1 MWFGSS
7 KSKVNFHLL
16 LLLLFTIFAG
26 YDKTVL
32 TNFGESMFKKYWKSF
47 VIFWSVV
54 MLGIV
59 GVFVFFWLI
68 SAGKLGFMPTFE
80 ELENPNNR
88 FASEVFFADGPIMNK
103 YFEKENR
110 KYTEYREI
118 PASVVDAL
126 IATEDVR
133 FYEHSGVDVRGLFR
147 VLKGVLTADA
157 SAGGGSTISQQL
169 AKMLFPREPD
179 LNVFEL
185 VVRKFREWVIAVRL
199 EKSYTKE
206 EIMTMYLNKYD
217 FLNLAVGISS
227 AADIYFQTPLDSLKI
242 EQAAMLVGM
251 AKNSS
256 YYNPVRRPELTLNRR
271 NVVLN
276 QMYKYDKITRD
287 EYDSLKML
295 PLGLKFK
302 RVDHKEG
309 LATYFREYLRL
320 YMTANKPKRE
330 NYRNTEQFRLDSAA
344 WETDPLYGW
353 CKKNVKVGGT
363 HYDLYSDGLK
373 IYSTLDSRMQRYA
386 EEAVREH
393 LSQDL
398 QPLFDKER
406 AYKKNSPFS
415 NDMTPDKIE
424 EALMRSVKQSER
436 YRQLVKEGKN
446 QREIRKIFDQKV
458 EMQLFTWNG
467 IRDTVMSP
475 MDSVK
480 HYKSFFRS
488 GFMVMNPRNGYVK
501 AYVGGPDY
509 RYFMYDMVSVGRRQV
524 GSTIKPILYTLA
536 MQEGLG
542 PCDRVPNI
550 PQTFILPTGE
560 PWTARGGTKRKG
572 EMVTLRWGLANSEN
586 NISAWVLKQFTPQ
599 AVAQMA
605 HKMGITSFI
614 DPVPSVFLGT
624 AEISVKEMVAAY
636 SIFANKGVYHAPL
649 IVSRIEDKFGNTL
662 ATFQTES
669 REVITANTAYL
680 MCDLLEGVVNSGTGV
695 RLRYKYKLTNPIGG
709 KTGTTQE
716 HSDGWFMGITPA
728 LVGGVW
734 VGAEDRS
741 IHFQNLANGQGA
753 SMALPIWGKFLQKVY
768 ADAGLNV
775 YTGPFDYPAGL
786 LKRLNCDET
795 VLPAGGTS
803 TDGQANDEED
813 EEFY

>member
-1 MWFGSS
+1 M
-7 KSKVNFHLL
+7 
-16 LLLLFTIFAG
+16 
-26 YDKTVL
+26 D
-32 TNFGESMFKKYWKSF
+32 MFRKYWKIF

-54 MLGIV
+54 LIGII
-59 GVFVFFWLI
+59 GVVVFFWLI

-88 FASEVFFADGPIMNK
+88 FASEVYFADGPIMNK

-118 PASVVDAL
+118 PQSVVDAL

-133 FYEHSGVDVRGLFR
+133 FYDHSGVDVRGLFR
-147 VLKGVLTADA
+147 VLKGLLTANT
-157 SAGGGSTISQQL
+157 SAGGGSTLSQQL
-169 AKMLFPREPD
+169 AKMLFPREAD

-185 VVRKFREWVIAVRL
+185 AIRKFREWVIAVRL

-206 EIMTMYLNKYD
+206 EILTMYLNKYD

-227 AADIYFQTPLDSLKI
+227 AADIYFQVPLDSLKV

-271 NVVLN
+271 NVVLS
-276 QMYKYDKITRD
+276 QMYKYDMLT
-287 EYDSLKML
+287 EAQFDSLKML
-295 PLGLKFK
+295 PLGLNFK
-302 RVDHKEG
+302 RIDHKEG

-320 YMTANKPKRE
+320 FMTANKPLRE
-330 NYRNTEQFRLDSAA
+330 HYNNREQFRQDSVA
-344 WETDPLYGW
+344 WETNPLYGW
-353 CKKNVKVGGT
+353 CKKNVKVDGT
-363 HYDLYSDGLK
+363 NYDLYSDGLK
-373 IYSTLDSRMQRYA
+373 IYATLDSRMQRYA
-386 EEAVREH
+386 EDAVREH

-398 QPLFDKER
+398 QPLFDKE
-406 AYKKNSPFS
+406 KQHKVNSPFS
-415 NDMTPDKIE
+415 NDMTPEKIE
-424 EALMRSVKQSER
+424 GALNRSIKQSER
-436 YRQLVKEGKN
+436 YRQLSKAGMN
-446 QREIRKIFDQKV
+446 YADIRKTFDQPV
-458 EMQLFTWNG
+458 EMQVFTWQG
-467 IRDTVMSP
+467 IRDTTMTP
-475 MDSVK
+475 LDSIK

-488 GFMVMNPRNGYVK
+488 GFMVMDPKSGFIK

-509 RYFMYDMVSVGRRQV
+509 RYFMYDMVSVGKRQV

-542 PCDRVPNI
+542 PCDKVPNI
-550 PQTFILPTGE
+550 PQTFVLPDGTT
-560 PWTARGGTKRKG
+560 WTARGGTKRKG

-605 HKMGITSFI
+605 HKMGINSFI

-636 SIFANKGVYHAPL
+636 SIFANKGVYNTPL
-649 IVSRIEDKFGNTL
+649 PVYRIEDKYGNVL
-662 ATFQTES
+662 EEFRPES
-669 REVITANTAYL
+669 REVITENTAYL
-680 MCDLLEGVVNSGTGV
+680 MSNLLEGVVTGGTGV
-695 RLRYKYKLTNPIGG
+695 RLRYKYKLMNPMGG

-716 HSDGWFMGITPA
+716 HADGWFMGVTPQ

-753 SMALPIWGKFLQKVY
+753 SMALPIWAKFLQKAY
-768 ADAGLNV
+768 ADPKLKLNNA
-775 YTGPFDYPAGL
+775 PFEQPAGIS
-786 LKRLNCDET
+786 KRLDCDET
-795 VLPAGGTS
+795 ITEAEASEINRGI
-803 TDGQANDEED
+803 DEED

>member
-1 MWFGSS
+1 
-7 KSKVNFHLL
+7 
-16 LLLLFTIFAG
+16 
-26 YDKTVL
+26 
-32 TNFGESMFKKYWKSF
+32 MFKKYWKFF

-54 MLGIV
+54 LVGII

-88 FASEVFFADGPIMNK
+88 FASEVYFADGPIMNR

-110 KYTEYREI
+110 KYIEYREI
-118 PASVVDAL
+118 PQSVIDAL

-133 FYEHSGVDVRGLFR
+133 FYDHSGVDVRGLFR
-147 VLKGVLTADA
+147 VAKGLLTANT

-169 AKMLFPREPD
+169 AKMLFPRESD

-185 VVRKFREWVIAVRL
+185 AIRKFREWVIAVRL

-206 EIMTMYLNKYD
+206 EILTMYLNKYD

-227 AADIYFQTPLDSLKI
+227 AADIYFQVPLDSLKV
-242 EQAAMLVGM
+242 EQAAMLIGM

-256 YYNPVRRPELTLNRR
+256 YYNPVRRPEPTLNRR
-271 NVVLN
+271 NVVLS
-276 QMYKYDKITRD
+276 QMYKYDKITR
-287 EYDSLKML
+287 EECDSLKKL
-295 PLGLKFK
+295 PLGLNFK

-320 YMTANKPKRE
+320 FMTANKPDRKR
-330 NYRNTEQFRLDSAA
+330 YRDLSQFRLDSIA
-344 WETDPLYGW
+344 WETNPLYGW
-353 CKKNVKVGGT
+353 CKKNVKVDGS

-373 IYSTLDSRMQRYA
+373 IYTTLDSRMQKYA

-398 QPLFDKER
+398 QPLFDKEKV
-406 AYKKNSPFS
+406 KKLRPPFS
-415 NDMTPDKIE
+415 NDMTPAEIE
-424 EALMRSVKQSER
+424 EVLDRSIRQSER
-436 YRQLVKEGKN
+436 YRVLSKQGMSFD
-446 QREIRKIFDQKV
+446 EIRKTFDQPL
-458 EMQLFTWNG
+458 EMQVFTWSG
-467 IRDTVMSP
+467 IRDTVMTP
-475 MDSVK
+475 LDSIK

-488 GFMVMNPRNGYVK
+488 GFMVMQPQTGYIK

-509 RYFMYDMVSVGRRQV
+509 RYFMYDMVSAGKRQV

-542 PCDRVPNI
+542 PCDKVPNI

-560 PWTARGGTKRKG
+560 PWSARGGTKRQG

-586 NISAWVLKQFTPQ
+586 NISAWVLKQFTPE

-624 AEISVKEMVAAY
+624 AEITVKEMVAAY
-636 SIFANKGVYHAPL
+636 SIFANKGVYNSPL
-649 IVSRIEDKFGNTL
+649 PVCRIEDKYGNVL
-662 ATFQTES
+662 QEFRPES
-669 REVITANTAYL
+669 REVITENTAYL
-680 MCDLLEGVVNSGTGV
+680 MCNLLEGVVTGGTGV
-695 RLRYKYKLTNPIGG
+695 RLRYKYKLMNPMGG
-709 KTGTTQE
+709 KTGTTQK
-716 HSDGWFMGITPA
+716 HADGWFMGVTPD

-753 SMALPIWGKFLQKVY
+753 SMALPIWAKFLLKAY
-768 ADAGLNV
+768 ADPRLKMSDR
-775 YTGPFDYPAGL
+775 PFDRPAGIN
-786 LKRLNCDET
+786 KRLDCDET
-795 VLPAGGTS
+795 ISEAEVKEMNNGIR
-803 TDGQANDEED
+803 ED
-813 EEFY
+813 EEEFY

>member
-1 MWFGSS
+1 
-7 KSKVNFHLL
+7 
-16 LLLLFTIFAG
+16 
-26 YDKTVL
+26 
-32 TNFGESMFKKYWKSF
+32 MFKKYWKFF

-54 MLGIV
+54 LVGII

-88 FASEVFFADGPIMNK
+88 FASEVYFADGPIMNR

-110 KYTEYREI
+110 KYIEYREI
-118 PASVVDAL
+118 PQSVIDAL

-133 FYEHSGVDVRGLFR
+133 FYDHSGVDVRGLFR
-147 VLKGVLTADA
+147 VAKGLLTANT

-169 AKMLFPREPD
+169 AKMLFPRESD

-185 VVRKFREWVIAVRL
+185 AIRKFREWVIAVRL

-206 EIMTMYLNKYD
+206 EILTMYLNKYD

-227 AADIYFQTPLDSLKI
+227 AADIYFQVPLDSLKV
-242 EQAAMLVGM
+242 EQAAMLIGM

-271 NVVLN
+271 NVVLS
-276 QMYKYDKITRD
+276 QMYKYDKITR
-287 EYDSLKML
+287 EECDSLKKL
-295 PLGLKFK
+295 PLGLNFK

-320 YMTANKPKRE
+320 FMTANKPDRKR
-330 NYRNTEQFRLDSAA
+330 YRDLSQFRLDSVA
-344 WETDPLYGW
+344 WKTNPLYGW
-353 CKKNVKVGGT
+353 CKKNVKVDGS

-373 IYSTLDSRMQRYA
+373 IYTTLDSRMQKYA

-398 QPLFDKER
+398 QPLFDKEKV
-406 AYKKNSPFS
+406 KKHRPPFS
-415 NDMTPDKIE
+415 NDMTPAEIE
-424 EALMRSVKQSER
+424 EVLDRSIRQSER
-436 YRQLVKEGKN
+436 YRVLSKQGMSFD
-446 QREIRKIFDQKV
+446 EIRKTFDQPLK
-458 EMQLFTWNG
+458 MQVFTWNG
-467 IRDTVMSP
+467 IRDTVMTP
-475 MDSVK
+475 LDSIK

-488 GFMVMNPRNGYVK
+488 GFMVMQPQTGYIK

-509 RYFMYDMVSVGRRQV
+509 RYFMYDMVSAGKRQV

-542 PCDRVPNI
+542 PCDKVPNI

-560 PWTARGGTKRKG
+560 PWSARGGTKRQG

-586 NISAWVLKQFTPQ
+586 NISAWVLKQFTPE

-624 AEISVKEMVAAY
+624 AEITVKEMVAAY
-636 SIFANKGVYHAPL
+636 SIFANKGVYNSPL
-649 IVSRIEDKFGNTL
+649 PVYRIEDKYGNVL
-662 ATFQTES
+662 QEFRPES
-669 REVITANTAYL
+669 REVITENTAYL
-680 MCDLLEGVVNSGTGV
+680 MCNLLEGVVTGGAGV
-695 RLRYKYKLTNPIGG
+695 RLRYKYKLMNPMGG
-709 KTGTTQE
+709 KTGTTQK
-716 HSDGWFMGITPA
+716 HADGWFMGVTPD

-753 SMALPIWGKFLQKVY
+753 SMALPIWAKFLLKAY
-768 ADAGLNV
+768 ADPRLKMSDR
-775 YTGPFDYPAGL
+775 PFDRPAGIN
-786 LKRLNCDET
+786 KRLDCDET
-795 VLPAGGTS
+795 ISEAEVKEMNNGIR
-803 TDGQANDEED
+803 ED
-813 EEFY
+813 EEEFY

>member
-1 MWFGSS
+1 
-7 KSKVNFHLL
+7 
-16 LLLLFTIFAG
+16 
-26 YDKTVL
+26 
-32 TNFGESMFKKYWKSF
+32 MFKKYWKFF

-54 MLGIV
+54 LVGII

-88 FASEVFFADGPIMNK
+88 FASEVYFADGPIMNR

-110 KYTEYREI
+110 KYIEYREI
-118 PASVVDAL
+118 PQSVIDAL

-133 FYEHSGVDVRGLFR
+133 FYDHSGVDVRGLFR
-147 VLKGVLTADA
+147 VAKGLLTANT

-169 AKMLFPREPD
+169 AKMLFPRESD

-185 VVRKFREWVIAVRL
+185 AIRKFREWVIAVRL

-206 EIMTMYLNKYD
+206 EILTMYLNKYD

-227 AADIYFQTPLDSLKI
+227 AADIYFQVPLDSLKV
-242 EQAAMLVGM
+242 EQAAMLIGM

-271 NVVLN
+271 NVVLS
-276 QMYKYDKITRD
+276 QMYKYDKITR
-287 EYDSLKML
+287 EECDSLKKL
-295 PLGLKFK
+295 PLGLNFK

-320 YMTANKPKRE
+320 FMTANKPDRKR
-330 NYRNTEQFRLDSAA
+330 YRDLSQFRLDSVA
-344 WETDPLYGW
+344 WETNPLYGW
-353 CKKNVKVGGT
+353 CKKNVKVDGS

-373 IYSTLDSRMQRYA
+373 IYTTLDSRMQKYA

-398 QPLFDKER
+398 QPLFDKEKV
-406 AYKKNSPFS
+406 KKLRPPFS
-415 NDMTPDKIE
+415 NDMTPAEIE
-424 EALMRSVKQSER
+424 EMLDRSIRQSER
-436 YRQLVKEGKN
+436 YRVLSKQGMSFD
-446 QREIRKIFDQKV
+446 EIRKTFDQPLK
-458 EMQLFTWNG
+458 MQVFTWNG
-467 IRDTVMSP
+467 IRDTVMTP
-475 MDSVK
+475 LDSIK

-488 GFMVMNPRNGYVK
+488 GFMVMQPQTGYIK

-509 RYFMYDMVSVGRRQV
+509 RYFMYDMVSAGKRQV

-542 PCDRVPNI
+542 PCDKVPNI

-560 PWTARGGTKRKG
+560 PWSARGGTKRQG

-586 NISAWVLKQFTPQ
+586 NISAWVLKQFTPE

-624 AEISVKEMVAAY
+624 AEITVKEMVAAY
-636 SIFANKGVYHAPL
+636 SIFANKGVYNSPL
-649 IVSRIEDKFGNTL
+649 PVYRIEDKYGNVL
-662 ATFQTES
+662 QEFRPES
-669 REVITANTAYL
+669 REVITENTAYL
-680 MCDLLEGVVNSGTGV
+680 MCNLLEGVVTGGTGV
-695 RLRYKYKLTNPIGG
+695 RLRYKYKLMNPMGG
-709 KTGTTQE
+709 KTGTTQK
-716 HSDGWFMGITPA
+716 HADGWFMGVTPD

-753 SMALPIWGKFLQKVY
+753 SMALPIWAKFLLKAY
-768 ADAGLNV
+768 ADPRLKMSDR
-775 YTGPFDYPAGL
+775 PFDRPAGIN
-786 LKRLNCDET
+786 KRLDCDET
-795 VLPAGGTS
+795 ISEAEVKEMNNGIR
-803 TDGQANDEED
+803 ED
-813 EEFY
+813 EEEFY

>member
-1 MWFGSS
+1 
-7 KSKVNFHLL
+7 
-16 LLLLFTIFAG
+16 
-26 YDKTVL
+26 
-32 TNFGESMFKKYWKSF
+32 MFKKYWKFF

-54 MLGIV
+54 LVGII

-88 FASEVFFADGPIMNK
+88 FASEVYFADGPIMNR

-110 KYTEYREI
+110 KYIEYREI
-118 PASVVDAL
+118 PQSVIDAL

-133 FYEHSGVDVRGLFR
+133 FYDHSGVDVRGLFR
-147 VLKGVLTADA
+147 VAKGLLTANT

-169 AKMLFPREPD
+169 AKMLFPRESD

-185 VVRKFREWVIAVRL
+185 AIRKFREWVIAVRL

-206 EIMTMYLNKYD
+206 EILTMYLNKYD

-227 AADIYFQTPLDSLKI
+227 AADIYFQVPLDSLKV
-242 EQAAMLVGM
+242 EQAAMLIGM

-271 NVVLN
+271 NVVLS
-276 QMYKYDKITRD
+276 QMYKYDKITR
-287 EYDSLKML
+287 EECDSLKKL
-295 PLGLKFK
+295 PLGLNFK

-320 YMTANKPKRE
+320 FMTANKPDRKR
-330 NYRNTEQFRLDSAA
+330 YRDLSQFRLDSIV
-344 WETDPLYGW
+344 WETNPLYGW
-353 CKKNVKVGGT
+353 CKKNVKVDGS

-373 IYSTLDSRMQRYA
+373 IYTTLDSRMQKYA

-398 QPLFDKER
+398 QPLFDKEKV
-406 AYKKNSPFS
+406 KKLRPPFS
-415 NDMTPDKIE
+415 NDMTPAEIE
-424 EALMRSVKQSER
+424 EVLDRSIRQSER
-436 YRQLVKEGKN
+436 YRVLSKQGMSFD
-446 QREIRKIFDQKV
+446 EIRKTFDQPL
-458 EMQLFTWNG
+458 EMQVFTWSG
-467 IRDTVMSP
+467 IRDTVMTP
-475 MDSVK
+475 LDSIK

-488 GFMVMNPRNGYVK
+488 GFMVMQPQTGYIK

-509 RYFMYDMVSVGRRQV
+509 RYFMYDMVSAGKRQV

-542 PCDRVPNI
+542 PCDKVPNI

-560 PWTARGGTKRKG
+560 PWSARGGTKRQG

-586 NISAWVLKQFTPQ
+586 NISAWVLKQFTPE

-624 AEISVKEMVAAY
+624 AEITVKEMVAAY
-636 SIFANKGVYHAPL
+636 SIFANKGVYNSPL
-649 IVSRIEDKFGNTL
+649 PVYRIEDKYGNVL
-662 ATFQTES
+662 QEFRPES
-669 REVITANTAYL
+669 REVITENTAYL
-680 MCDLLEGVVNSGTGV
+680 MCNLLEGVVTGGTGV
-695 RLRYKYKLTNPIGG
+695 RLRYKYKLMNPMGG
-709 KTGTTQE
+709 KTGTTQK
-716 HSDGWFMGITPA
+716 HADGWFMGVTPD

-753 SMALPIWGKFLQKVY
+753 SMALPIWAKFLLKVY
-768 ADAGLNV
+768 ADPRLKMSDR
-775 YTGPFDYPAGL
+775 PFDRPAGIN
-786 LKRLNCDET
+786 KRLDCDET
-795 VLPAGGTS
+795 ISEAEVKEMNNGIR
-803 TDGQANDEED
+803 ED
-813 EEFY
+813 EEEFY

>member
-1 MWFGSS
+1 
-7 KSKVNFHLL
+7 
-16 LLLLFTIFAG
+16 
-26 YDKTVL
+26 
-32 TNFGESMFKKYWKSF
+32 MFKKYWKFF

-54 MLGIV
+54 LVGII

-88 FASEVFFADGPIMNK
+88 FASEVYFADGPIMNR

-110 KYTEYREI
+110 KYIEYREI
-118 PASVVDAL
+118 PQSVIDAL

-133 FYEHSGVDVRGLFR
+133 FYDHSGVDVRGLFR
-147 VLKGVLTADA
+147 VAKGLLTANT

-169 AKMLFPREPD
+169 AKMLFPRESD

-185 VVRKFREWVIAVRL
+185 AIRKFREWVIAVRL

-206 EIMTMYLNKYD
+206 EILTMYLNKYD

-227 AADIYFQTPLDSLKI
+227 AADIYFQVPLDSLKV
-242 EQAAMLVGM
+242 EQAAMLIGM

-271 NVVLN
+271 NVVLS
-276 QMYKYDKITRD
+276 QMYKYDKITR
-287 EYDSLKML
+287 EECDSLKKL
-295 PLGLKFK
+295 PLGLNFK

-320 YMTANKPKRE
+320 FMTANKPDRKR
-330 NYRNTEQFRLDSAA
+330 YRDLSQFRLDSVA
-344 WETDPLYGW
+344 WETNPLYGW
-353 CKKNVKVGGT
+353 CKKNVKVDGS

-373 IYSTLDSRMQRYA
+373 IYTTLDSRMQKYA

-393 LSQDL
+393 LSRDL
-398 QPLFDKER
+398 QPLFDKEKV
-406 AYKKNSPFS
+406 KKHRPPFS
-415 NDMTPDKIE
+415 NDMTPAEIE
-424 EALMRSVKQSER
+424 EVLDRSIRQSER
-436 YRQLVKEGKN
+436 YRVLSKQGMSFD
-446 QREIRKIFDQKV
+446 EIRKTFDQPL
-458 EMQLFTWNG
+458 EMQVFTWNG
-467 IRDTVMSP
+467 IRDTVMTP
-475 MDSVK
+475 LDSIK

-488 GFMVMNPRNGYVK
+488 GFMVMQPQTGYIK

-509 RYFMYDMVSVGRRQV
+509 RYFMYDMVSAGKRQV

-542 PCDRVPNI
+542 PCDKVPNI

-560 PWTARGGTKRKG
+560 PWSARGGTKRQG

-586 NISAWVLKQFTPQ
+586 NISAWVLKQFTPE

-624 AEISVKEMVAAY
+624 AEITVKEMVAAY
-636 SIFANKGVYHAPL
+636 SIFANKGVYNSPL
-649 IVSRIEDKFGNTL
+649 PVYRIEDKYGNVL
-662 ATFQTES
+662 QEFRPES
-669 REVITANTAYL
+669 REVITENTAYL
-680 MCDLLEGVVNSGTGV
+680 MCNLLEGVVTGGTGV
-695 RLRYKYKLTNPIGG
+695 RLRYKYKLMNPMGG
-709 KTGTTQE
+709 KTGTTQK
-716 HSDGWFMGITPA
+716 HADGWFMGVTPD

-753 SMALPIWGKFLQKVY
+753 SMALPIWAKFLLKVY
-768 ADAGLNV
+768 ADPRLKMSDR
-775 YTGPFDYPAGL
+775 PFDRPAGIN
-786 LKRLNCDET
+786 KRLDCDET
-795 VLPAGGTS
+795 ISEAEVKEMNNGIR
-803 TDGQANDEED
+803 ED
-813 EEFY
+813 EEEFY

>member
-1 MWFGSS
+1 
-7 KSKVNFHLL
+7 
-16 LLLLFTIFAG
+16 
-26 YDKTVL
+26 
-32 TNFGESMFKKYWKSF
+32 MFKKYWKFF

-54 MLGIV
+54 LVGII

-88 FASEVFFADGPIMNK
+88 FASEVYFADGPIMNR

-110 KYTEYREI
+110 KYIEYREI
-118 PASVVDAL
+118 PQSVIDAL

-133 FYEHSGVDVRGLFR
+133 FYDHSGVDVRGLFR
-147 VLKGVLTADA
+147 VAKGLLTANT

-169 AKMLFPREPD
+169 AKMLFPRESD

-185 VVRKFREWVIAVRL
+185 AIRKFREWVIAVRL

-206 EIMTMYLNKYD
+206 EILTMYLNKYD

-227 AADIYFQTPLDSLKI
+227 AADIYFQVPLDSLKV
-242 EQAAMLVGM
+242 EQAAMLIGM

-271 NVVLN
+271 NVVLS
-276 QMYKYDKITRD
+276 QMYKYDKITR
-287 EYDSLKML
+287 EECDSLKKL
-295 PLGLKFK
+295 PLGLNFK

-320 YMTANKPKRE
+320 FMTANKPDRKR
-330 NYRNTEQFRLDSAA
+330 YRDLSQFRLDSVA
-344 WETDPLYGW
+344 WKTNPLYGW
-353 CKKNVKVGGT
+353 CKKNVKVDGS

-373 IYSTLDSRMQRYA
+373 IYTTLDSRMQKYA

-393 LSQDL
+393 LSRDL
-398 QPLFDKER
+398 QPLFDKEKV
-406 AYKKNSPFS
+406 KKHRPPFS
-415 NDMTPDKIE
+415 NDMTPAEIE
-424 EALMRSVKQSER
+424 EVLDRSIRQSER
-436 YRQLVKEGKN
+436 YRVLSKQGMSFD
-446 QREIRKIFDQKV
+446 EIRKTFDQPLK
-458 EMQLFTWNG
+458 MQVFTWNG
-467 IRDTVMSP
+467 IRDTVMTP
-475 MDSVK
+475 LDSIK

-488 GFMVMNPRNGYVK
+488 GFMVMQPQTGYIK

-509 RYFMYDMVSVGRRQV
+509 RYFMYDMVSAGKRQV

-542 PCDRVPNI
+542 PCDKVPNI

-560 PWTARGGTKRKG
+560 PWSARGGTKRQG

-586 NISAWVLKQFTPQ
+586 NISAWVLKQFTPE

-624 AEISVKEMVAAY
+624 AEITVKEMVAAY
-636 SIFANKGVYHAPL
+636 SIFANKGVYNSPL
-649 IVSRIEDKFGNTL
+649 PVYRIEDKYGNVL
-662 ATFQTES
+662 QEFRPES
-669 REVITANTAYL
+669 REVITENTAYL
-680 MCDLLEGVVNSGTGV
+680 MCNLLEGVVTGGTGV
-695 RLRYKYKLTNPIGG
+695 RLRYKYKLMNPMGG
-709 KTGTTQE
+709 KTGTTQK
-716 HSDGWFMGITPA
+716 HADGWFMGVTPD

-753 SMALPIWGKFLQKVY
+753 SMALPIWAKFLLKAY
-768 ADAGLNV
+768 ADPRLKMSDR
-775 YTGPFDYPAGL
+775 PFDRPAGIN
-786 LKRLNCDET
+786 KRLDCDET
-795 VLPAGGTS
+795 ISEAEVKEMNNGIR
-803 TDGQANDEED
+803 ED
-813 EEFY
+813 EEEFY

>member
-1 MWFGSS
+1 
-7 KSKVNFHLL
+7 
-16 LLLLFTIFAG
+16 
-26 YDKTVL
+26 
-32 TNFGESMFKKYWKSF
+32 MFKKYWKFF

-54 MLGIV
+54 LVGII

-88 FASEVFFADGPIMNK
+88 FASEVYFADGPIMNR

-110 KYTEYREI
+110 KYIEYREI
-118 PASVVDAL
+118 PQSVIDAL

-133 FYEHSGVDVRGLFR
+133 FYDHSGVDVRGLFR
-147 VLKGVLTADA
+147 VAKGLLTANP

-169 AKMLFPREPD
+169 AKMLFPRESD

-185 VVRKFREWVIAVRL
+185 AIRKFREWVIAVRL

-206 EIMTMYLNKYD
+206 EILTMYLNKYD

-227 AADIYFQTPLDSLKI
+227 AADIYFQVPLDSLKV
-242 EQAAMLVGM
+242 EQAAMLIGM

-271 NVVLN
+271 NVVLS
-276 QMYKYDKITRD
+276 QMYKYDKITR
-287 EYDSLKML
+287 EECDSLKKL
-295 PLGLKFK
+295 PLGLNFK

-320 YMTANKPKRE
+320 FMTANKPDRKR
-330 NYRNTEQFRLDSAA
+330 YRDLSQFRLDSIA
-344 WETDPLYGW
+344 WETNPLYGW
-353 CKKNVKVGGT
+353 CKKNVKVDGS

-373 IYSTLDSRMQRYA
+373 IYTTLDSRMQKYA

-398 QPLFDKER
+398 QPLFDKEKV
-406 AYKKNSPFS
+406 KKLRPPFS
-415 NDMTPDKIE
+415 NDMTPAEIE
-424 EALMRSVKQSER
+424 EVLDRSIRQSER
-436 YRQLVKEGKN
+436 YRVLSKQGMSFD
-446 QREIRKIFDQKV
+446 EIRKTFDQPL
-458 EMQLFTWNG
+458 EMQVFTWSG
-467 IRDTVMSP
+467 IRDTVMTP
-475 MDSVK
+475 LDSIK

-488 GFMVMNPRNGYVK
+488 GFMVMQPQTGYIK

-509 RYFMYDMVSVGRRQV
+509 RYFMYDMVSAGKRQV

-542 PCDRVPNI
+542 PCDKVPNI
-550 PQTFILPTGE
+550 PQTLILPTGE
-560 PWTARGGTKRKG
+560 PWSARGGTKRQG

-586 NISAWVLKQFTPQ
+586 NISAWVLKQFTPE

-624 AEISVKEMVAAY
+624 AEITVKEMVAAY
-636 SIFANKGVYHAPL
+636 SIFANKGVYNSPL
-649 IVSRIEDKFGNTL
+649 PVYRIEDKYGNVL
-662 ATFQTES
+662 QEFRPES
-669 REVITANTAYL
+669 REVITENTAYL
-680 MCDLLEGVVNSGTGV
+680 MCNLLEGVVTGGTGV
-695 RLRYKYKLTNPIGG
+695 RLRYKYKLMNPMGG
-709 KTGTTQE
+709 KTGTTQK
-716 HSDGWFMGITPA
+716 HADGWFMGVTPD

-753 SMALPIWGKFLQKVY
+753 SMALPIWAKFLLKAY
-768 ADAGLNV
+768 ADPRLKMSDR
-775 YTGPFDYPAGL
+775 PFDRPAGIN
-786 LKRLNCDET
+786 KRLDCDET
-795 VLPAGGTS
+795 ISEAEVKEMNNGIR
-803 TDGQANDEED
+803 ED
-813 EEFY
+813 EEEFY

>member
-1 MWFGSS
+1 
-7 KSKVNFHLL
+7 
-16 LLLLFTIFAG
+16 
-26 YDKTVL
+26 
-32 TNFGESMFKKYWKSF
+32 MFKKYWKFF

-54 MLGIV
+54 LVGII

-88 FASEVFFADGPIMNK
+88 FASEVYFADGPIMNR

-110 KYTEYREI
+110 KYIEYREI
-118 PASVVDAL
+118 PQSVIDAL

-133 FYEHSGVDVRGLFR
+133 FYDHSGVDVRGLFR
-147 VLKGVLTADA
+147 VAKGLLTANT

-169 AKMLFPREPD
+169 AKMLFPRESD

-185 VVRKFREWVIAVRL
+185 AIRKFREWVIAVRL

-206 EIMTMYLNKYD
+206 EILTMYLNKYD

-227 AADIYFQTPLDSLKI
+227 AADIYFQVPLDSLKV
-242 EQAAMLVGM
+242 EQAAMLIGM

-271 NVVLN
+271 NVVLS
-276 QMYKYDKITRD
+276 QMYKYDKITR
-287 EYDSLKML
+287 EECDSLKKL
-295 PLGLKFK
+295 PLGLNFK

-320 YMTANKPKRE
+320 FMTANKPDRKR
-330 NYRNTEQFRLDSAA
+330 YRDLSQFRLDSIA
-344 WETDPLYGW
+344 WETNPLYGW
-353 CKKNVKVGGT
+353 CKKNVKVDGS

-373 IYSTLDSRMQRYA
+373 IYTTLDSRMQKYA

-398 QPLFDKER
+398 QPLFDKEKV
-406 AYKKNSPFS
+406 KKLRPPFS
-415 NDMTPDKIE
+415 NDMTPAEIE
-424 EALMRSVKQSER
+424 EVLDRSIRQSER
-436 YRQLVKEGKN
+436 YRVLSKQGMSFK
-446 QREIRKIFDQKV
+446 EIRKTFDQPLK
-458 EMQLFTWNG
+458 MQVFTWNG
-467 IRDTVMSP
+467 IRDTVMTP
-475 MDSVK
+475 LDSIK
-480 HYKSFFRS
+480 HYKSFSRA
-488 GFMVMNPRNGYVK
+488 GFMVMEPQTGHIK

-509 RYFMYDMVSVGRRQV
+509 RYFMYDMVSAGKRQV

-542 PCDRVPNI
+542 PCDKVPNI

-560 PWTARGGTKRKG
+560 PWSARGGTKRQG

-586 NISAWVLKQFTPQ
+586 NISAWVLKQFTPE

-624 AEISVKEMVAAY
+624 AEITVKEMVAAY
-636 SIFANKGVYHAPL
+636 SIFANKGVYNSPL
-649 IVSRIEDKFGNTL
+649 PVYRIEDKYGNVL
-662 ATFQTES
+662 QEFRPES
-669 REVITANTAYL
+669 REVITENTAYL
-680 MCDLLEGVVNSGTGV
+680 MCNLLEGVVTGGTGV
-695 RLRYKYKLTNPIGG
+695 RLRYKYKLMNPMGG
-709 KTGTTQE
+709 KTGTTQK
-716 HSDGWFMGITPA
+716 HADGWFMGVTPD

-753 SMALPIWGKFLQKVY
+753 SMALPIWAKFLLKAY
-768 ADAGLNV
+768 ADPRLKMSDR
-775 YTGPFDYPAGL
+775 PFDRPAGIN
-786 LKRLNCDET
+786 KRLDCDET
-795 VLPAGGTS
+795 ISEAEVKEMNNGIR
-803 TDGQANDEED
+803 ED
-813 EEFY
+813 EEEFY

>member
-1 MWFGSS
+1 
-7 KSKVNFHLL
+7 
-16 LLLLFTIFAG
+16 
-26 YDKTVL
+26 
-32 TNFGESMFKKYWKSF
+32 MFKKYWKFF

-54 MLGIV
+54 LVGII

-88 FASEVFFADGPIMNK
+88 FASEVYFADGPIMNR

-110 KYTEYREI
+110 KYIEYREI
-118 PASVVDAL
+118 PQSVIDAL

-133 FYEHSGVDVRGLFR
+133 FYDHSGVDVRGLFR
-147 VLKGVLTADA
+147 VAKGLLTANT

-169 AKMLFPREPD
+169 AKMLFPRESD

-185 VVRKFREWVIAVRL
+185 VIRKFREWVIAVRL

-206 EIMTMYLNKYD
+206 EILTMYLNKYD

-227 AADIYFQTPLDSLKI
+227 AADIYFQVPLDSLKV

-271 NVVLN
+271 NVVLS
-276 QMYKYDKITRD
+276 QMYKYDKITR
-287 EYDSLKML
+287 EECDSLKQL
-295 PLGLKFK
+295 PLGLNFK

-320 YMTANKPKRE
+320 FMTANKPDRKR
-330 NYRNTEQFRLDSAA
+330 YRDLSQFRLDSIA
-344 WETDPLYGW
+344 WETNPLYGW
-353 CKKNVKVGGT
+353 CKKNVKVDGS

-373 IYSTLDSRMQRYA
+373 IYTTLDSRMQKYA

-398 QPLFDKER
+398 QPLFDKEKV
-406 AYKKNSPFS
+406 KKLRPPFS
-415 NDMTPDKIE
+415 NDMTPAEIE
-424 EALMRSVKQSER
+424 EVLNRSIRQSER
-436 YRQLVKEGKN
+436 YRVLSKQGMSFK
-446 QREIRKIFDQKV
+446 EIRKTFDQPLK
-458 EMQLFTWNG
+458 MQVFTWNG
-467 IRDTVMSP
+467 IRDTVMTP
-475 MDSVK
+475 LDSIK

-488 GFMVMNPRNGYVK
+488 GFMVMQPQTGYIK

-509 RYFMYDMVSVGRRQV
+509 RYFMYDMVSAGKRQV

-542 PCDRVPNI
+542 PCDKVPNI

-560 PWTARGGTKRKG
+560 PWSARGGTKRQG

-586 NISAWVLKQFTPQ
+586 NISAWVLKQFTPE

-624 AEISVKEMVAAY
+624 AEITVKEMVAAY
-636 SIFANKGVYHAPL
+636 SIFANKGVYNSPL
-649 IVSRIEDKFGNTL
+649 PVYRIEDKYGNVL
-662 ATFQTES
+662 QEFRPES
-669 REVITANTAYL
+669 REVITENTAYL
-680 MCDLLEGVVNSGTGV
+680 MCNLLEGVVTGGTGV
-695 RLRYKYKLTNPIGG
+695 RLRYKYKLMNPMGG
-709 KTGTTQE
+709 KTGTTQK
-716 HSDGWFMGITPA
+716 HADGWFMGVTPD

-753 SMALPIWGKFLQKVY
+753 SMALPIWAKFLLKAY
-768 ADAGLNV
+768 ADPRLKMSDR
-775 YTGPFDYPAGL
+775 PFDRPAGIN
-786 LKRLNCDET
+786 KRLDCDET
-795 VLPAGGTS
+795 ISEAEVKEINNGIR
-803 TDGQANDEED
+803 ED
-813 EEFY
+813 EEEFY

>member
-1 MWFGSS
+1 
-7 KSKVNFHLL
+7 
-16 LLLLFTIFAG
+16 
-26 YDKTVL
+26 
-32 TNFGESMFKKYWKSF
+32 MFKKYWKFF

-54 MLGIV
+54 LVGII

-88 FASEVFFADGPIMNK
+88 FASEVYFADGPIMNR

-110 KYTEYREI
+110 KYIEYREI
-118 PASVVDAL
+118 PQSVIDAL

-133 FYEHSGVDVRGLFR
+133 FYDHSGVDVRGLFR
-147 VLKGVLTADA
+147 VAKGLLTANT

-169 AKMLFPREPD
+169 AKMLFPRESD

-185 VVRKFREWVIAVRL
+185 AIRKFREWVIAVRL

-206 EIMTMYLNKYD
+206 EILTMYLNKYD

-227 AADIYFQTPLDSLKI
+227 AADIYFQVPLDSLKV
-242 EQAAMLVGM
+242 EQAAMLIGM

-271 NVVLN
+271 NVVLS
-276 QMYKYDKITRD
+276 QMYKYDKITR
-287 EYDSLKML
+287 EECDSLKKL
-295 PLGLKFK
+295 PLGLNFK

-320 YMTANKPKRE
+320 FMTANKPDRKR
-330 NYRNTEQFRLDSAA
+330 YRDLSQFRLDSVA
-344 WETDPLYGW
+344 WKTNPLYGW
-353 CKKNVKVGGT
+353 CKKNVKVDGS

-373 IYSTLDSRMQRYA
+373 IYTTLDSRMQKYA

-398 QPLFDKER
+398 QPLFDKEKV
-406 AYKKNSPFS
+406 KKLRPPFS
-415 NDMTPDKIE
+415 NDMTPAEIE
-424 EALMRSVKQSER
+424 EVLDRSIRQSER
-436 YRQLVKEGKN
+436 YRVLSKQGMSFD
-446 QREIRKIFDQKV
+446 EIRKTFDQPL
-458 EMQLFTWNG
+458 EMQVFTWSG
-467 IRDTVMSP
+467 IRDTVMTP
-475 MDSVK
+475 LDSIK

-488 GFMVMNPRNGYVK
+488 GFMVMQPQTGYIK

-509 RYFMYDMVSVGRRQV
+509 RYFMYDMVSAGKRQV

-542 PCDRVPNI
+542 PCDKVPNI

-560 PWTARGGTKRKG
+560 PWSARGGTKRQG

-586 NISAWVLKQFTPQ
+586 NISAWVLKQFTPE

-624 AEISVKEMVAAY
+624 AEITVKEMVAAY
-636 SIFANKGVYHAPL
+636 SIFANKGVYNSPL
-649 IVSRIEDKFGNTL
+649 PVYRIEDKYGNVL
-662 ATFQTES
+662 QEFRPES
-669 REVITANTAYL
+669 REVITENTAYL
-680 MCDLLEGVVNSGTGV
+680 MCNLLEGVVTGGTGV
-695 RLRYKYKLTNPIGG
+695 RLRYKYKLMNPMGG
-709 KTGTTQE
+709 KTGTTQK
-716 HSDGWFMGITPA
+716 HADGWFMGVTPD

-753 SMALPIWGKFLQKVY
+753 SMALPIWAKFLLKVY
-768 ADAGLNV
+768 ADPRLKMSDR
-775 YTGPFDYPAGL
+775 PFDRPAGIN
-786 LKRLNCDET
+786 KRLDCDET
-795 VLPAGGTS
+795 ISEAEVKEMNNGIR
-803 TDGQANDEED
+803 ED
-813 EEFY
+813 EEEFY

>member
-1 MWFGSS
+1 
-7 KSKVNFHLL
+7 
-16 LLLLFTIFAG
+16 
-26 YDKTVL
+26 
-32 TNFGESMFKKYWKSF
+32 MFKKYWKFF

-54 MLGIV
+54 LVGII

-88 FASEVFFADGPIMNK
+88 FASEVYFADGPIMNR

-110 KYTEYREI
+110 KYIEYREI
-118 PASVVDAL
+118 PQSVIDAL

-133 FYEHSGVDVRGLFR
+133 FYDHSGVDVRGLFR
-147 VLKGVLTADA
+147 VAKGLLTANT

-169 AKMLFPREPD
+169 AKMLFPRESD

-185 VVRKFREWVIAVRL
+185 AIRKFREWVIAVRL

-206 EIMTMYLNKYD
+206 EILTMYLNKYD

-227 AADIYFQTPLDSLKI
+227 AADIYFQVPLDSLKV
-242 EQAAMLVGM
+242 EQAAMLIGM

-271 NVVLN
+271 NVVLS
-276 QMYKYDKITRD
+276 QMYKYDKITR
-287 EYDSLKML
+287 EECDSLKKL
-295 PLGLKFK
+295 PLGLNFK

-320 YMTANKPKRE
+320 FMTANKPDRKR
-330 NYRNTEQFRLDSAA
+330 YRDLSQFRLDSVA
-344 WETDPLYGW
+344 WKTNPLYGW
-353 CKKNVKVGGT
+353 CKKNVKVDGS

-373 IYSTLDSRMQRYA
+373 IYTTLDSRMQKYA

-398 QPLFDKER
+398 QPLFDKEKV
-406 AYKKNSPFS
+406 KKHRPPFS
-415 NDMTPDKIE
+415 NDMTPTEIE
-424 EALMRSVKQSER
+424 EVLDRSIRQSER
-436 YRQLVKEGKN
+436 YRVLSKQGMSFD
-446 QREIRKIFDQKV
+446 EIRKTFDQPL
-458 EMQLFTWNG
+458 EMQVFTWSG
-467 IRDTVMSP
+467 IRDTVMTP
-475 MDSVK
+475 LDSIK

-488 GFMVMNPRNGYVK
+488 GFMVMQPQTGYIK

-509 RYFMYDMVSVGRRQV
+509 RYFMYDMVSAGKRQV

-542 PCDRVPNI
+542 PCDKVPNI

-560 PWTARGGTKRKG
+560 PWSARGGTKRQG

-586 NISAWVLKQFTPQ
+586 NISAWVLKQFTPE

-624 AEISVKEMVAAY
+624 AEITVKEMVAAY
-636 SIFANKGVYHAPL
+636 SIFANKGVYNSPL
-649 IVSRIEDKFGNTL
+649 PVYRIEDKYGNVL
-662 ATFQTES
+662 QEFRPES
-669 REVITANTAYL
+669 REVITENTAYL
-680 MCDLLEGVVNSGTGV
+680 MCNLLEGVVTGGTGV
-695 RLRYKYKLTNPIGG
+695 RLRYKYKLMNPMGG
-709 KTGTTQE
+709 KTGTTQK
-716 HSDGWFMGITPA
+716 HADGWFMGVTPD

-753 SMALPIWGKFLQKVY
+753 SMALPIWAKFLLKVY
-768 ADAGLNV
+768 ADPRLKMSDR
-775 YTGPFDYPAGL
+775 PFDRPAGIN
-786 LKRLNCDET
+786 KRLDCDET
-795 VLPAGGTS
+795 ISEAEVKEMNNGIR
-803 TDGQANDEED
+803 ED
-813 EEFY
+813 EEEFY

>member
-1 MWFGSS
+1 
-7 KSKVNFHLL
+7 
-16 LLLLFTIFAG
+16 
-26 YDKTVL
+26 
-32 TNFGESMFKKYWKSF
+32 MFKKYWKFF

-54 MLGIV
+54 LVGII

-88 FASEVFFADGPIMNK
+88 FASEVYFADGPIMNR

-110 KYTEYREI
+110 KYIEYREI
-118 PASVVDAL
+118 PQSVIDAL

-133 FYEHSGVDVRGLFR
+133 FYDHSGVDVRGLFR
-147 VLKGVLTADA
+147 VAKGLLTANT

-169 AKMLFPREPD
+169 AKMLFPRESD

-185 VVRKFREWVIAVRL
+185 AIRKFREWVIAVRL

-206 EIMTMYLNKYD
+206 EILTMYLNKYD

-227 AADIYFQTPLDSLKI
+227 AADIYFQVPLDSLKV
-242 EQAAMLVGM
+242 EQAAMLIGM

-271 NVVLN
+271 NVVLS
-276 QMYKYDKITRD
+276 QMYKYDKITR
-287 EYDSLKML
+287 EECDSLKKL
-295 PLGLKFK
+295 PLGLNFK

-320 YMTANKPKRE
+320 FMTANKPDRKR
-330 NYRNTEQFRLDSAA
+330 YRDLSQFRLDSVA
-344 WETDPLYGW
+344 WKTNPLYGW
-353 CKKNVKVGGT
+353 CKKNVKVDGS

-373 IYSTLDSRMQRYA
+373 IYTTLDSRMQKYA

-393 LSQDL
+393 LSRDL
-398 QPLFDKER
+398 QPLFDKEKV
-406 AYKKNSPFS
+406 KKHRPPFS
-415 NDMTPDKIE
+415 NDMTPAEIE
-424 EALMRSVKQSER
+424 EVLDRSIRQSER
-436 YRQLVKEGKN
+436 YRVLSKQGMSFD
-446 QREIRKIFDQKV
+446 EIRKTFDQPL
-458 EMQLFTWNG
+458 EMQVFTWNG
-467 IRDTVMSP
+467 IRDTVMTP
-475 MDSVK
+475 LDSIK

-488 GFMVMNPRNGYVK
+488 GFMVMQPQTGYIK

-509 RYFMYDMVSVGRRQV
+509 RYFMYDMVSAGKRQV

-542 PCDRVPNI
+542 PCDKVPNI

-560 PWTARGGTKRKG
+560 PWSARGGTKRQG

-586 NISAWVLKQFTPQ
+586 NISAWVLKQFTPE

-624 AEISVKEMVAAY
+624 AEITVKEMVAAY
-636 SIFANKGVYHAPL
+636 SIFANKGVYNSPL
-649 IVSRIEDKFGNTL
+649 PVYRIEDKYGNVL
-662 ATFQTES
+662 QEFRPEF
-669 REVITANTAYL
+669 REVITENTAYL
-680 MCDLLEGVVNSGTGV
+680 MCNLLEGVVTGGTGV
-695 RLRYKYKLTNPIGG
+695 RLRYKYKLMNPMGG
-709 KTGTTQE
+709 KTGTTQK
-716 HSDGWFMGITPA
+716 HADGWFMGVTPD

-753 SMALPIWGKFLQKVY
+753 SMALPIWAKFLLKAY
-768 ADAGLNV
+768 ADPRLKMSDR
-775 YTGPFDYPAGL
+775 PFDRPAGIN
-786 LKRLNCDET
+786 KRLDCDET
-795 VLPAGGTS
+795 ISEAEVKEMNNGIR
-803 TDGQANDEED
+803 ED
-813 EEFY
+813 EEEFY

>member
-1 MWFGSS
+1 
-7 KSKVNFHLL
+7 
-16 LLLLFTIFAG
+16 
-26 YDKTVL
+26 
-32 TNFGESMFKKYWKSF
+32 MFKKYWKFF

-54 MLGIV
+54 LVGII

-88 FASEVFFADGPIMNK
+88 FASEVYFADGPIMNR

-110 KYTEYREI
+110 KYIEYREI
-118 PASVVDAL
+118 PQSVIDAL

-133 FYEHSGVDVRGLFR
+133 FYDHSGVDVRGLFR
-147 VLKGVLTADA
+147 VAKGLLTANT

-169 AKMLFPREPD
+169 AKMLFPRESD

-185 VVRKFREWVIAVRL
+185 AIRKFREWVIAVRL

-206 EIMTMYLNKYD
+206 EILTMYLNKYD

-227 AADIYFQTPLDSLKI
+227 AADIYFQVPLDSLKV
-242 EQAAMLVGM
+242 EQAAMLIGM

-271 NVVLN
+271 NVVLS
-276 QMYKYDKITRD
+276 QMYKYDKITR
-287 EYDSLKML
+287 EECDSLKKL
-295 PLGLKFK
+295 PLGLNFK

-320 YMTANKPKRE
+320 FMTANKPDRKR
-330 NYRNTEQFRLDSAA
+330 YRDLSQFRLDSIV
-344 WETDPLYGW
+344 WETNPLYGW
-353 CKKNVKVGGT
+353 CKKNVKVDGS

-373 IYSTLDSRMQRYA
+373 IYTTLDSRMQKYA

-398 QPLFDKER
+398 QPLFDKEKV
-406 AYKKNSPFS
+406 KKLRPPFS
-415 NDMTPDKIE
+415 NDMTPAEIE
-424 EALMRSVKQSER
+424 EVLDRSIRQSER
-436 YRQLVKEGKN
+436 YRVLSKQGMSFD
-446 QREIRKIFDQKV
+446 EIRKTFDQPL
-458 EMQLFTWNG
+458 EMQVFTWNG
-467 IRDTVMSP
+467 IRDTVMTP
-475 MDSVK
+475 LDSIK

-488 GFMVMNPRNGYVK
+488 GFMVMQPQTGYIK

-509 RYFMYDMVSVGRRQV
+509 RYFMYDMVSAGKRQV

-542 PCDRVPNI
+542 PCDKVPNI

-560 PWTARGGTKRKG
+560 PWSARGGTKRQG

-586 NISAWVLKQFTPQ
+586 NISAWVLKQFTPE

-624 AEISVKEMVAAY
+624 AEITVKEMVAAY
-636 SIFANKGVYHAPL
+636 SIFANKGVYNSPL
-649 IVSRIEDKFGNTL
+649 PVCRIEDKYGNVL
-662 ATFQTES
+662 QEFRPES
-669 REVITANTAYL
+669 REVITENTAYL
-680 MCDLLEGVVNSGTGV
+680 MCNLLEGVVNSGTGV
-695 RLRYKYKLTNPIGG
+695 RLRYKYKLTNPMGG
-709 KTGTTQE
+709 KTGTTQQ
-716 HSDGWFMGITPA
+716 HADGWFIGVTPD

-753 SMALPIWGKFLQKVY
+753 NMALPIWAKFLLKAY
-768 ADAGLNV
+768 ADPRLKMSDR
-775 YTGPFDYPAGL
+775 PFDRPAGIN
-786 LKRLNCDET
+786 KRLDCDET
-795 VLPAGGTS
+795 ISEAEVKEMNNGIR
-803 TDGQANDEED
+803 ED
-813 EEFY
+813 EEEFY

>member
-1 MWFGSS
+1 
-7 KSKVNFHLL
+7 
-16 LLLLFTIFAG
+16 
-26 YDKTVL
+26 
-32 TNFGESMFKKYWKSF
+32 MFKKYWKFF

-54 MLGIV
+54 LVGII

-88 FASEVFFADGPIMNK
+88 FASEVYFADGPIMNR

-110 KYTEYREI
+110 KYIEYREI
-118 PASVVDAL
+118 PQSVIDAL

-133 FYEHSGVDVRGLFR
+133 FYDHSGVDVRGLFR
-147 VLKGVLTADA
+147 VAKGLLTANT

-169 AKMLFPREPD
+169 AKMLFPRESD

-185 VVRKFREWVIAVRL
+185 AIRKFREWVIAVRL

-206 EIMTMYLNKYD
+206 EILTMYLNKYD

-227 AADIYFQTPLDSLKI
+227 AADIYFQVPLDSLKV
-242 EQAAMLVGM
+242 EQAAMLIGM

-271 NVVLN
+271 NVVLS
-276 QMYKYDKITRD
+276 QMYKYDKITR
-287 EYDSLKML
+287 EECDSLKKL
-295 PLGLKFK
+295 PLGLNFK

-320 YMTANKPKRE
+320 FMTANKPDRKR
-330 NYRNTEQFRLDSAA
+330 YRDLSQFRLDSVA
-344 WETDPLYGW
+344 WKTNPLYGW
-353 CKKNVKVGGT
+353 CKKNVKVDGS

-373 IYSTLDSRMQRYA
+373 IYTTLDSRMQKYA

-398 QPLFDKER
+398 QPLFDKEKV
-406 AYKKNSPFS
+406 KKHRPPFS
-415 NDMTPDKIE
+415 NDMTPTEIE
-424 EALMRSVKQSER
+424 EVLDRSIRQSER
-436 YRQLVKEGKN
+436 YRVLSKQGMSFK
-446 QREIRKIFDQKV
+446 EIRKTFDQPLK
-458 EMQLFTWNG
+458 MQVFTWNG
-467 IRDTVMSP
+467 IRDTVMTP
-475 MDSVK
+475 LDSIK

-488 GFMVMNPRNGYVK
+488 GFMVMQPQTGYIK

-509 RYFMYDMVSVGRRQV
+509 RYFMYDMVSAGKRQV

-542 PCDRVPNI
+542 PCDKVPNI

-560 PWTARGGTKRKG
+560 PWSARGGTKRQG

-586 NISAWVLKQFTPQ
+586 NISAWVLKQFTPE

-624 AEISVKEMVAAY
+624 AEITVKEMVAAY
-636 SIFANKGVYHAPL
+636 SIFANKGVYNSPL
-649 IVSRIEDKFGNTL
+649 PVYRIEDKYGNVL
-662 ATFQTES
+662 QEFRPES
-669 REVITANTAYL
+669 REVITENTAYL
-680 MCDLLEGVVNSGTGV
+680 MCNLLEGVVTGGTGV
-695 RLRYKYKLTNPIGG
+695 RLRYKYKLMNPMGG
-709 KTGTTQE
+709 KTGTTQK
-716 HSDGWFMGITPA
+716 HADGWFMGVTPD

-741 IHFQNLANGQGA
+741 IDFQNLANGQGA
-753 SMALPIWGKFLQKVY
+753 SMALPIWAKFLLKAY
-768 ADAGLNV
+768 ADPRLKMSDR
-775 YTGPFDYPAGL
+775 PFDRPAGIN
-786 LKRLNCDET
+786 KRLDCDET
-795 VLPAGGTS
+795 ISEAEVKEMNNGIR
-803 TDGQANDEED
+803 ED
-813 EEFY
+813 EEEFY

>member
-1 MWFGSS
+1 
-7 KSKVNFHLL
+7 
-16 LLLLFTIFAG
+16 
-26 YDKTVL
+26 
-32 TNFGESMFKKYWKSF
+32 MFKKYWKFF

-54 MLGIV
+54 LVGII

-80 ELENPNNR
+80 ELENPNKR
-88 FASEVFFADGPIMNK
+88 FDYEVYFADVPSMNR

-110 KYTEYREI
+110 KYIEYREI
-118 PASVVDAL
+118 PQSVIDAL

-133 FYEHSGVDVRGLFR
+133 FYDHSGVDVRGLFR
-147 VLKGVLTADA
+147 VAKGLLTANT

-169 AKMLFPREPD
+169 AKMLFPRESD

-185 VVRKFREWVIAVRL
+185 AIRKFREWVIAVRL

-206 EIMTMYLNKYD
+206 EILTMYLNKYD

-227 AADIYFQTPLDSLKI
+227 AADIYFQVPLDSLKV
-242 EQAAMLVGM
+242 EQAAMLIGM

-271 NVVLN
+271 NVVLS
-276 QMYKYDKITRD
+276 QMYKYDKITR
-287 EYDSLKML
+287 EECDSLKKL
-295 PLGLKFK
+295 PLGLNFK

-320 YMTANKPKRE
+320 FMTANKPDRKR
-330 NYRNTEQFRLDSAA
+330 YRDLSQFRLDSIA
-344 WETDPLYGW
+344 WETNPLYGW
-353 CKKNVKVGGT
+353 CKKNVKVDGS

-373 IYSTLDSRMQRYA
+373 IYTTLDSRMQKYA

-398 QPLFDKER
+398 QPLFDKEKV
-406 AYKKNSPFS
+406 KKHRPPFS
-415 NDMTPDKIE
+415 NDMTPTEIE
-424 EALMRSVKQSER
+424 EVLDRSIRQSER
-436 YRQLVKEGKN
+436 YRVLSKQGMSFK
-446 QREIRKIFDQKV
+446 EIRKTFDQPLK
-458 EMQLFTWNG
+458 MQVFTWNG
-467 IRDTVMSP
+467 IRDTVMTP
-475 MDSVK
+475 LDSIK

-488 GFMVMNPRNGYVK
+488 GFMVMQPQTGYIK

-509 RYFMYDMVSVGRRQV
+509 RYFMYDMVSAGKRQV

-542 PCDRVPNI
+542 PCDKVPNI

-560 PWTARGGTKRKG
+560 PWSARGGTKRQG

-586 NISAWVLKQFTPQ
+586 NISAWVLKQFTPE

-624 AEISVKEMVAAY
+624 AEITVKEMVAAY
-636 SIFANKGVYHAPL
+636 SIFANKGVYNSPL
-649 IVSRIEDKFGNTL
+649 PVYRIEDKYGNVL
-662 ATFQTES
+662 QEFRPES
-669 REVITANTAYL
+669 REVITENTAYL
-680 MCDLLEGVVNSGTGV
+680 MCNLLEGVVTGGTGV
-695 RLRYKYKLTNPIGG
+695 RLRYKYKLMNPMGG
-709 KTGTTQE
+709 KTGTTQK
-716 HSDGWFMGITPA
+716 HADGWFMGVTPD

-753 SMALPIWGKFLQKVY
+753 SMALPIWAKFLLKAY
-768 ADAGLNV
+768 ADPRLKMSDR
-775 YTGPFDYPAGL
+775 PFDRPAGIN
-786 LKRLNCDET
+786 KRLDCDET
-795 VLPAGGTS
+795 ISEAEVKEMNNGIR
-803 TDGQANDEED
+803 ED
-813 EEFY
+813 EEEFY

>member
-1 MWFGSS
+1 
-7 KSKVNFHLL
+7 
-16 LLLLFTIFAG
+16 
-26 YDKTVL
+26 
-32 TNFGESMFKKYWKSF
+32 MFKKYWKFF

-54 MLGIV
+54 LVGII

-88 FASEVFFADGPIMNK
+88 FASEVYFADGPIMNR

-110 KYTEYREI
+110 KYIEYREI
-118 PASVVDAL
+118 PQSVIDAL

-133 FYEHSGVDVRGLFR
+133 FYDHSGVDVRGLFR
-147 VLKGVLTADA
+147 VAKGLLTANT

-169 AKMLFPREPD
+169 AKMLFPRESD

-185 VVRKFREWVIAVRL
+185 AIRKFREWVIAVRL

-206 EIMTMYLNKYD
+206 EILTMYLNKYD

-227 AADIYFQTPLDSLKI
+227 AADIYFQVPLDSLKV
-242 EQAAMLVGM
+242 EQAAMLIGM

-271 NVVLN
+271 NVVLS
-276 QMYKYDKITRD
+276 QMYKYDKITR
-287 EYDSLKML
+287 EECDSLKKL
-295 PLGLKFK
+295 PLGLNFK

-320 YMTANKPKRE
+320 FMTANKPDRKR
-330 NYRNTEQFRLDSAA
+330 YRDLSQFRLDSVA
-344 WETDPLYGW
+344 WETNPLYGW
-353 CKKNVKVGGT
+353 CKKNVKVDGS

-373 IYSTLDSRMQRYA
+373 IYTTLDSRMQKYA

-398 QPLFDKER
+398 QPLFDKEKV
-406 AYKKNSPFS
+406 KKHRPPFS
-415 NDMTPDKIE
+415 NDMAPTEIE
-424 EALMRSVKQSER
+424 EVLDRSIRQSER
-436 YRQLVKEGKN
+436 YRVLSKQGMSFK
-446 QREIRKIFDQKV
+446 EIRKTFDQPLK
-458 EMQLFTWNG
+458 MQVFTWSG
-467 IRDTVMSP
+467 IRDTVMTP
-475 MDSVK
+475 LDSIK

-488 GFMVMNPRNGYVK
+488 GFMVMQPQTGYIK

-509 RYFMYDMVSVGRRQV
+509 RYFMYDMVSAGKRQV

-542 PCDRVPNI
+542 PCDKVPNI

-560 PWTARGGTKRKG
+560 PWSARGGTKRQG

-586 NISAWVLKQFTPQ
+586 NISAWVLKQFTPE

-624 AEISVKEMVAAY
+624 AEITVKEMVAAY
-636 SIFANKGVYHAPL
+636 SIFANKGVYNSPL
-649 IVSRIEDKFGNTL
+649 PVYRIEDKYGNVL
-662 ATFQTES
+662 QEFRPES
-669 REVITANTAYL
+669 REVITENTAYL
-680 MCDLLEGVVNSGTGV
+680 MCNLLEGVVTGGTGV
-695 RLRYKYKLTNPIGG
+695 RLRYKYKLMNPMGG
-709 KTGTTQE
+709 KTGTTQK
-716 HSDGWFMGITPA
+716 HADGWFMGVTPD

-753 SMALPIWGKFLQKVY
+753 SMALPIWAKFLLKAY
-768 ADAGLNV
+768 ADPRLKMSDR
-775 YTGPFDYPAGL
+775 PFDRPAGIN
-786 LKRLNCDET
+786 KRLDCDET
-795 VLPAGGTS
+795 ISEAEVKEMNNGIR
-803 TDGQANDEED
+803 ED
-813 EEFY
+813 EEEFY

>member
-1 MWFGSS
+1 
-7 KSKVNFHLL
+7 
-16 LLLLFTIFAG
+16 
-26 YDKTVL
+26 
-32 TNFGESMFKKYWKSF
+32 MFKKYWKFF

-54 MLGIV
+54 LVGII

-88 FASEVFFADGPIMNK
+88 FASEVYFADGPIMNR

-110 KYTEYREI
+110 KYIEYREI
-118 PASVVDAL
+118 PQSVIDAL

-133 FYEHSGVDVRGLFR
+133 FYDHSGVDVRGLFR
-147 VLKGVLTADA
+147 VAKGLLTANT

-169 AKMLFPREPD
+169 AKMLFPRESD

-185 VVRKFREWVIAVRL
+185 AIRKFREWVIAVRL

-206 EIMTMYLNKYD
+206 EILTMYLNKYD

-227 AADIYFQTPLDSLKI
+227 AADIYFQVPLDSLKV
-242 EQAAMLVGM
+242 EQAAMLIGM

-271 NVVLN
+271 NVVLS
-276 QMYKYDKITRD
+276 QMYKYDKITR
-287 EYDSLKML
+287 EECDSLKKL
-295 PLGLKFK
+295 PLGLNFK

-320 YMTANKPKRE
+320 FMTANKPDRKR
-330 NYRNTEQFRLDSAA
+330 YRDLSQFRLDSVA
-344 WETDPLYGW
+344 WKTNPLYGW
-353 CKKNVKVGGT
+353 CKKNVKVDGS

-373 IYSTLDSRMQRYA
+373 IYTTLDSRMQKYA

-398 QPLFDKER
+398 QPLFDKEKV
-406 AYKKNSPFS
+406 KKHRPPFS
-415 NDMTPDKIE
+415 NDMTPTEIE
-424 EALMRSVKQSER
+424 EVLDRSIRQSER
-436 YRQLVKEGKN
+436 YRVLSKQGMSFK
-446 QREIRKIFDQKV
+446 EIRKTFDQPLK
-458 EMQLFTWNG
+458 MQVFTWNG
-467 IRDTVMSP
+467 IRDTVMTP
-475 MDSVK
+475 LDSIK

-488 GFMVMNPRNGYVK
+488 GFMVMQPQTGYIK

-509 RYFMYDMVSVGRRQV
+509 RYFMYDMVSAGKRQV

-542 PCDRVPNI
+542 PCDKVPNI

-560 PWTARGGTKRKG
+560 PWSARGGTKRQG

-586 NISAWVLKQFTPQ
+586 NISAWVLKQFTPE

-624 AEISVKEMVAAY
+624 AEITVKEMVAAY
-636 SIFANKGVYHAPL
+636 SIFANKGVYNSPL
-649 IVSRIEDKFGNTL
+649 PVYRIEDKYGNVL
-662 ATFQTES
+662 QECRPES
-669 REVITANTAYL
+669 REVITENTAYL
-680 MCDLLEGVVNSGTGV
+680 MCNLLEGVVTGGTGV
-695 RLRYKYKLTNPIGG
+695 RLRYKYKLMNPMGG
-709 KTGTTQE
+709 KTGTTQK
-716 HSDGWFMGITPA
+716 HADGWFMGVTPD

-753 SMALPIWGKFLQKVY
+753 SMALPIWAKFLLKAY
-768 ADAGLNV
+768 ADPRLKMSDR
-775 YTGPFDYPAGL
+775 PFDRPAGIN
-786 LKRLNCDET
+786 KRLDCDET
-795 VLPAGGTS
+795 ISEAEVKEMNNGIR
-803 TDGQANDEED
+803 ED
-813 EEFY
+813 EEEFY

>member
-1 MWFGSS
+1 
-7 KSKVNFHLL
+7 
-16 LLLLFTIFAG
+16 
-26 YDKTVL
+26 
-32 TNFGESMFKKYWKSF
+32 MFKKYWKFF

-54 MLGIV
+54 LVGII

-88 FASEVFFADGPIMNK
+88 FASEVYFADGPIMNR

-110 KYTEYREI
+110 KYIEYREI
-118 PASVVDAL
+118 PQSVIDAL

-133 FYEHSGVDVRGLFR
+133 FYDHSGVDVRGLFR
-147 VLKGVLTADA
+147 VAKGLLTANT

-169 AKMLFPREPD
+169 AKMLFPRESD

-185 VVRKFREWVIAVRL
+185 AIRKFREWVIAVRL

-206 EIMTMYLNKYD
+206 EILTMYLNKYD

-227 AADIYFQTPLDSLKI
+227 AADIYFQVPLDSLKV
-242 EQAAMLVGM
+242 EQAAMLIGM

-271 NVVLN
+271 NVVLS
-276 QMYKYDKITRD
+276 QMYKYDKITR
-287 EYDSLKML
+287 EECDSLKKL
-295 PLGLKFK
+295 PLVLNFK

-320 YMTANKPKRE
+320 FMTANKPDRKR
-330 NYRNTEQFRLDSAA
+330 YRDLSQFRLDSVA
-344 WETDPLYGW
+344 WETNPLYGW
-353 CKKNVKVGGT
+353 CKKNVKVDGS

-373 IYSTLDSRMQRYA
+373 IYTTLDSRMQKYA

-398 QPLFDKER
+398 QPLFDKEKV
-406 AYKKNSPFS
+406 KKHRPPFS
-415 NDMTPDKIE
+415 NDMTPTEIE
-424 EALMRSVKQSER
+424 EVLDRSIRQSER
-436 YRQLVKEGKN
+436 YRVLSKQGMSFK
-446 QREIRKIFDQKV
+446 EIRKTFDQPLK
-458 EMQLFTWNG
+458 MQVFTWSG
-467 IRDTVMSP
+467 IRDTVMTP
-475 MDSVK
+475 LDSIK

-488 GFMVMNPRNGYVK
+488 GFMVMQPQTGYIK

-509 RYFMYDMVSVGRRQV
+509 RYFMYDMVSAGKRQV

-542 PCDRVPNI
+542 PCDKVPNI

-560 PWTARGGTKRKG
+560 PWSARGGTKRQG

-586 NISAWVLKQFTPQ
+586 NISAWVLKQFTPE

-624 AEISVKEMVAAY
+624 AEITVKEMVAAY
-636 SIFANKGVYHAPL
+636 SIFANKGVYNSPL
-649 IVSRIEDKFGNTL
+649 PVYRIEDKYGNVL
-662 ATFQTES
+662 QEFRPES
-669 REVITANTAYL
+669 REVITENTAYL
-680 MCDLLEGVVNSGTGV
+680 MCNLLEGVVTGGTGV
-695 RLRYKYKLTNPIGG
+695 RLRYKYKLMNPMGG
-709 KTGTTQE
+709 KTGTTQK
-716 HSDGWFMGITPA
+716 HADGWFMGVTPD

-753 SMALPIWGKFLQKVY
+753 SMALPIWAKFLLKAY
-768 ADAGLNV
+768 ADPRLKMSDR
-775 YTGPFDYPAGL
+775 PFDRPAGIN
-786 LKRLNCDET
+786 KRLDCDET
-795 VLPAGGTS
+795 ISEAEVKEMNNGIR
-803 TDGQANDEED
+803 ED
-813 EEFY
+813 EEEFY

>member
-1 MWFGSS
+1 
-7 KSKVNFHLL
+7 
-16 LLLLFTIFAG
+16 
-26 YDKTVL
+26 
-32 TNFGESMFKKYWKSF
+32 MFKKYWKFF

-54 MLGIV
+54 LVGII

-88 FASEVFFADGPIMNK
+88 FASEVYFADGPIMNR

-110 KYTEYREI
+110 KYIEYREI
-118 PASVVDAL
+118 PQSVIDAL

-133 FYEHSGVDVRGLFR
+133 FYDHSGVDVRGLFR
-147 VLKGVLTADA
+147 VAKGLLTANT

-169 AKMLFPREPD
+169 AKMLFPRESD

-185 VVRKFREWVIAVRL
+185 AIRKFREWVIAVRL

-206 EIMTMYLNKYD
+206 EILTMYLNKYD

-227 AADIYFQTPLDSLKI
+227 AADIYFQVPLDSLKV
-242 EQAAMLVGM
+242 EQAAMLIGM

-271 NVVLN
+271 NVVLS
-276 QMYKYDKITRD
+276 QMYKYDKITR
-287 EYDSLKML
+287 EECDSLKKL
-295 PLGLKFK
+295 PLGLNFK

-320 YMTANKPKRE
+320 FMTANKPDRKR
-330 NYRNTEQFRLDSAA
+330 YRDLSQFRLDSVA
-344 WETDPLYGW
+344 WETNPLYGW
-353 CKKNVKVGGT
+353 CKKNVKVDGS

-373 IYSTLDSRMQRYA
+373 IYTTLDSRMQKYA

-398 QPLFDKER
+398 QPLFDKEKV
-406 AYKKNSPFS
+406 KKHRPPFS
-415 NDMTPDKIE
+415 NDMTPTEIE
-424 EALMRSVKQSER
+424 EVLDRSIRQSER
-436 YRQLVKEGKN
+436 YRVLSKQGMSFK
-446 QREIRKIFDQKV
+446 EIRKTFDQPLK
-458 EMQLFTWNG
+458 MQVFTWSG
-467 IRDTVMSP
+467 IRDTVMTP
-475 MDSVK
+475 LDSIK

-488 GFMVMNPRNGYVK
+488 GFMVMQPQTGYIK

-509 RYFMYDMVSVGRRQV
+509 RYFMYDMVSAGKRQV

-542 PCDRVPNI
+542 PCDKVPNI

-560 PWTARGGTKRKG
+560 PWSARGGTKRQG

-586 NISAWVLKQFTPQ
+586 NISAWVLKQFTPE

-624 AEISVKEMVAAY
+624 AEITVKEMVAAY
-636 SIFANKGVYHAPL
+636 SIFANKGVYNSPL
-649 IVSRIEDKFGNTL
+649 PVYRIEDKYGNVL
-662 ATFQTES
+662 QEFRPES
-669 REVITANTAYL
+669 REVITENTAYL
-680 MCDLLEGVVNSGTGV
+680 MCNLLEGVVTGGTGV
-695 RLRYKYKLTNPIGG
+695 RLRYKYKLMNPMGG
-709 KTGTTQE
+709 KTGTTQK
-716 HSDGWFMGITPA
+716 HADGWFMGVTPD

-753 SMALPIWGKFLQKVY
+753 SMALPIWAKFLLKAY
-768 ADAGLNV
+768 ADPRLKMSDH
-775 YTGPFDYPAGL
+775 PFDRPAGIN
-786 LKRLNCDET
+786 KRLDCDET
-795 VLPAGGTS
+795 ISEAEVKEMNNGIR
-803 TDGQANDEED
+803 ED
-813 EEFY
+813 EEEFY

>member
-1 MWFGSS
+1 
-7 KSKVNFHLL
+7 
-16 LLLLFTIFAG
+16 
-26 YDKTVL
+26 
-32 TNFGESMFKKYWKSF
+32 MFKKYWKFF

-54 MLGIV
+54 LVGII

-88 FASEVFFADGPIMNK
+88 FASEVYFADGPIMNR

-110 KYTEYREI
+110 KYIEYREI
-118 PASVVDAL
+118 PQSVIDAL

-133 FYEHSGVDVRGLFR
+133 FYDHSGVDVRGLFR
-147 VLKGVLTADA
+147 VAKGLLTANT

-169 AKMLFPREPD
+169 AKMLFPRESD

-185 VVRKFREWVIAVRL
+185 AIRKFREWVIAVRL

-206 EIMTMYLNKYD
+206 EILTMYLNKYD

-227 AADIYFQTPLDSLKI
+227 AADIYFQVPLDSLKV
-242 EQAAMLVGM
+242 EQAAMLIGM

-271 NVVLN
+271 NVVLS
-276 QMYKYDKITRD
+276 QMYKYDKITR
-287 EYDSLKML
+287 EECDSLKKL
-295 PLGLKFK
+295 PLGLNFK

-320 YMTANKPKRE
+320 FMTANKPDRKR
-330 NYRNTEQFRLDSAA
+330 YRDLSQFRLDSVA
-344 WETDPLYGW
+344 WKTNPLYGW
-353 CKKNVKVGGT
+353 CKKNVKVDGS

-373 IYSTLDSRMQRYA
+373 IYTTLDSRMQKYA

-398 QPLFDKER
+398 QPLFDKEKV
-406 AYKKNSPFS
+406 KKHRPPFS
-415 NDMTPDKIE
+415 NDMTPAEIE
-424 EALMRSVKQSER
+424 EVLDRSIRQSER
-436 YRQLVKEGKN
+436 YRVLSKQGMSFD
-446 QREIRKIFDQKV
+446 EIRKTFDQPL
-458 EMQLFTWNG
+458 EMQVFTWSG
-467 IRDTVMSP
+467 IRDTVMTP
-475 MDSVK
+475 LDSIK

-488 GFMVMNPRNGYVK
+488 GFMVMQPQTGYIK

-509 RYFMYDMVSVGRRQV
+509 RYFMYDMVSAGKRQV

-542 PCDRVPNI
+542 PCDKVPNI

-560 PWTARGGTKRKG
+560 PWSARGGTKRQG

-586 NISAWVLKQFTPQ
+586 NISAWVLKQFTPE

-624 AEISVKEMVAAY
+624 AEITVKEMVAAY
-636 SIFANKGVYHAPL
+636 SIFANKGVYNSPL
-649 IVSRIEDKFGNTL
+649 PVYRIEDKYGNVL
-662 ATFQTES
+662 QEFRPES
-669 REVITANTAYL
+669 REVITENTAYL
-680 MCDLLEGVVNSGTGV
+680 MCNLLEGVVTGGTGV
-695 RLRYKYKLTNPIGG
+695 RLRYKYKLMNPMGG
-709 KTGTTQE
+709 KTGTTQK
-716 HSDGWFMGITPA
+716 HADGWFMGVTPD

-753 SMALPIWGKFLQKVY
+753 SMALPIWAKFLLKAY
-768 ADAGLNV
+768 ADPRLKMSDR
-775 YTGPFDYPAGL
+775 PFDRPAGIN
-786 LKRLNCDET
+786 KRLDCDET
-795 VLPAGGTS
+795 ISEAEVKEINNGIR
-803 TDGQANDEED
+803 ED
-813 EEFY
+813 EEEFY

>member
-1 MWFGSS
+1 
-7 KSKVNFHLL
+7 
-16 LLLLFTIFAG
+16 
-26 YDKTVL
+26 
-32 TNFGESMFKKYWKSF
+32 MFKKYWKFF

-54 MLGIV
+54 LVGII

-88 FASEVFFADGPIMNK
+88 FASEVYFADGPIRNR

-110 KYTEYREI
+110 KYIEYREI
-118 PASVVDAL
+118 PQSVIDAL

-133 FYEHSGVDVRGLFR
+133 FYDHSGVDVRGLFR
-147 VLKGVLTADA
+147 VAKGLLTANT

-169 AKMLFPREPD
+169 AKMLFPRESD

-185 VVRKFREWVIAVRL
+185 AIRKFREWVIAVRL

-206 EIMTMYLNKYD
+206 EILTMYLNKYD

-227 AADIYFQTPLDSLKI
+227 AADIYFQVPLDSLKV
-242 EQAAMLVGM
+242 EQAAMLIGM

-271 NVVLN
+271 NVVLS
-276 QMYKYDKITRD
+276 QMYKYDKITR
-287 EYDSLKML
+287 EECDSLKKL
-295 PLGLKFK
+295 PLGLNFK

-320 YMTANKPKRE
+320 FMTANKPDRKR
-330 NYRNTEQFRLDSAA
+330 YRDLSQFRLDSVA
-344 WETDPLYGW
+344 WKTNPLYGW
-353 CKKNVKVGGT
+353 CKKNVKVDGS

-373 IYSTLDSRMQRYA
+373 IYTTLDSRMQKYA

-393 LSQDL
+393 LSRDL
-398 QPLFDKER
+398 QPLFDKEKV
-406 AYKKNSPFS
+406 KKHRPPFS
-415 NDMTPDKIE
+415 NDMTPTEIE
-424 EALMRSVKQSER
+424 EVLDRSIRQSER
-436 YRQLVKEGKN
+436 YRVLSKQGMSFK
-446 QREIRKIFDQKV
+446 EIRKTFDQPLK
-458 EMQLFTWNG
+458 MQVFTWNG
-467 IRDTVMSP
+467 IRDTVMTP
-475 MDSVK
+475 LDSIK

-488 GFMVMNPRNGYVK
+488 GFMVMQPQTGYIK

-509 RYFMYDMVSVGRRQV
+509 RYFMYDMVSAGKRQV

-542 PCDRVPNI
+542 PCDKVPNI

-560 PWTARGGTKRKG
+560 PWSARGGTKRQG

-586 NISAWVLKQFTPQ
+586 NISAWVLKQFTPE

-624 AEISVKEMVAAY
+624 AEITVKEMVAAY
-636 SIFANKGVYHAPL
+636 SIFANKGVYNSPL
-649 IVSRIEDKFGNTL
+649 PVYRIEDKYGNVL
-662 ATFQTES
+662 QEFRPES
-669 REVITANTAYL
+669 REVITENTAYL
-680 MCDLLEGVVNSGTGV
+680 MCNLLEGVVTGGTGV
-695 RLRYKYKLTNPIGG
+695 RLRYKYKLMNPMGG
-709 KTGTTQE
+709 KTGTTQK
-716 HSDGWFMGITPA
+716 HADGWFMGVTPD

-753 SMALPIWGKFLQKVY
+753 SMALPIWAKFLLKAY
-768 ADAGLNV
+768 ADPRLKMSDR
-775 YTGPFDYPAGL
+775 PFDRPAGIN
-786 LKRLNCDET
+786 KRLDCDET
-795 VLPAGGTS
+795 ISEAEVKEMNNGIR
-803 TDGQANDEED
+803 ED
-813 EEFY
+813 EEEFY

>member
-1 MWFGSS
+1 
-7 KSKVNFHLL
+7 
-16 LLLLFTIFAG
+16 
-26 YDKTVL
+26 
-32 TNFGESMFKKYWKSF
+32 MFKKYWKFF

-54 MLGIV
+54 LVGII

-88 FASEVFFADGPIMNK
+88 FASEVYFADGPIMNR

-110 KYTEYREI
+110 KYIEYREI
-118 PASVVDAL
+118 PQSVIDAL

-133 FYEHSGVDVRGLFR
+133 FYDHSGVDVRGLFR
-147 VLKGVLTADA
+147 VAKGLLTANT

-169 AKMLFPREPD
+169 AKMLFPRESD

-185 VVRKFREWVIAVRL
+185 AIRKFREWVIAVRL

-206 EIMTMYLNKYD
+206 EILTMYLNKYD

-227 AADIYFQTPLDSLKI
+227 AADIYFQVPLDSLKV
-242 EQAAMLVGM
+242 EQAAMLIGM

-271 NVVLN
+271 NVVLS
-276 QMYKYDKITRD
+276 QMYKYDKITR
-287 EYDSLKML
+287 EECDSLKKL
-295 PLGLKFK
+295 PLGLNFK

-320 YMTANKPKRE
+320 FMTANKPDRKR
-330 NYRNTEQFRLDSAA
+330 YRDLSQFRLDSIA
-344 WETDPLYGW
+344 WETNPLYGW
-353 CKKNVKVGGT
+353 CKKNVKVDGS

-373 IYSTLDSRMQRYA
+373 IYTTLDSRMQKYA

-398 QPLFDKER
+398 QPLFDKEKV
-406 AYKKNSPFS
+406 KKLRPPFS
-415 NDMTPDKIE
+415 NDMTPAEIE
-424 EALMRSVKQSER
+424 EVLDRSIRQSER
-436 YRQLVKEGKN
+436 YRVLSKQGMSFD
-446 QREIRKIFDQKV
+446 EIRKTFDQPL
-458 EMQLFTWNG
+458 EMQVFTWSG
-467 IRDTVMSP
+467 IRDTVMTP
-475 MDSVK
+475 LDSIK

-488 GFMVMNPRNGYVK
+488 GFMVMQPQTGYIK

-509 RYFMYDMVSVGRRQV
+509 RYFMYDMVSAGKRQV

-542 PCDRVPNI
+542 PCDKVPNI

-560 PWTARGGTKRKG
+560 PWSARGGTKRQG

-586 NISAWVLKQFTPQ
+586 NISAWVLKQFTPE

-624 AEISVKEMVAAY
+624 AEITVKEMVAADD
-636 SIFANKGVYHAPL
+636 S
-649 IVSRIEDKFGNTL
+649 D
-662 ATFQTES
+662 
-669 REVITANTAYL
+669 
-680 MCDLLEGVVNSGTGV
+680 
-695 RLRYKYKLTNPIGG
+695 GG
-709 KTGTTQE
+709 KDRYHPKACRGLVYGCY
-716 HSDGWFMGITPA
+716 SRLGRWRLGWSR
-728 LVGGVW
+728 
-734 VGAEDRS
+734 RS
-741 IHFQNLANGQGA
+741 FH
-753 SMALPIWGKFLQKVY
+753 
-768 ADAGLNV
+768 
-775 YTGPFDYPAGL
+775 PFPKSG
-786 LKRLNCDET
+786 
-795 VLPAGGTS
+795 
-803 TDGQANDEED
+803 
-813 EEFY
+813 

>member
-1 MWFGSS
+1 
-7 KSKVNFHLL
+7 
-16 LLLLFTIFAG
+16 
-26 YDKTVL
+26 
-32 TNFGESMFKKYWKSF
+32 MFKKYWKFF

-54 MLGIV
+54 LVGII

-88 FASEVFFADGPIMNK
+88 FASEVYFADGPIMNR

-110 KYTEYREI
+110 KYIEYREI
-118 PASVVDAL
+118 PQSVIDAL

-133 FYEHSGVDVRGLFR
+133 FYDHSGVDVRGLFR
-147 VLKGVLTADA
+147 VAKGLLTANT

-169 AKMLFPREPD
+169 AKMLFPRESD

-185 VVRKFREWVIAVRL
+185 AIRKFREWVIAVRL

-206 EIMTMYLNKYD
+206 EILTMYLNKYD

-227 AADIYFQTPLDSLKI
+227 AADIYFQVPLDSLKV
-242 EQAAMLVGM
+242 EQAAMLIGM

-271 NVVLN
+271 NVVLS
-276 QMYKYDKITRD
+276 QMYKYDKITR
-287 EYDSLKML
+287 EECDSLKKL
-295 PLGLKFK
+295 PLGLNFK

-320 YMTANKPKRE
+320 FMTANKPDRKR
-330 NYRNTEQFRLDSAA
+330 YRDLSQFRLDSVA
-344 WETDPLYGW
+344 WETNPLYGW
-353 CKKNVKVGGT
+353 CKKNVKVDGS

-373 IYSTLDSRMQRYA
+373 IYTTLDSRMQKYA

-398 QPLFDKER
+398 QPLFDKEKV
-406 AYKKNSPFS
+406 KKHRPPFS
-415 NDMTPDKIE
+415 NDMTPAEIE
-424 EALMRSVKQSER
+424 EVLDRSIRQSER
-436 YRQLVKEGKN
+436 YRVLSKQGMSFD
-446 QREIRKIFDQKV
+446 EIRKTFDQPLK
-458 EMQLFTWNG
+458 MQVFTWNG
-467 IRDTVMSP
+467 IRDTVMTP
-475 MDSVK
+475 LDSIK

-488 GFMVMNPRNGYVK
+488 GFMVMQPQTGYIK

-509 RYFMYDMVSVGRRQV
+509 RYFMYDMVSAGKRQV

-542 PCDRVPNI
+542 PCDKVPNI

-560 PWTARGGTKRKG
+560 PWSARGGTKRQG

-586 NISAWVLKQFTPQ
+586 NISAWVLKQFTPE

-624 AEISVKEMVAAY
+624 AEITVKEMVAAY
-636 SIFANKGVYHAPL
+636 SIFANKGVYNSPL
-649 IVSRIEDKFGNTL
+649 PVYRIEDKYGNVL
-662 ATFQTES
+662 QEFRPES
-669 REVITANTAYL
+669 REVITENTAYL
-680 MCDLLEGVVNSGTGV
+680 MCNLLEGVVTGGTGV
-695 RLRYKYKLTNPIGG
+695 RLRYKYKLMNPMGG
-709 KTGTTQE
+709 KTGTTQK
-716 HSDGWFMGITPA
+716 HADGWFMGVTPD

-753 SMALPIWGKFLQKVY
+753 SMALPIWAKFLLKVY
-768 ADAGLNV
+768 ADPRLKMSDR
-775 YTGPFDYPAGL
+775 PFDRPAGIN
-786 LKRLNCDET
+786 KRLDCDET
-795 VLPAGGTS
+795 ISEAEVKEMNNGIR
-803 TDGQANDEED
+803 ED
-813 EEFY
+813 EEEFY

>member
-1 MWFGSS
+1 
-7 KSKVNFHLL
+7 
-16 LLLLFTIFAG
+16 
-26 YDKTVL
+26 
-32 TNFGESMFKKYWKSF
+32 MFKKYWKFF

-54 MLGIV
+54 LVGII

-88 FASEVFFADGPIMNK
+88 FASEVYFADGPIMNR

-110 KYTEYREI
+110 KYIEYREI
-118 PASVVDAL
+118 PQSVIDAL

-133 FYEHSGVDVRGLFR
+133 FYDHSGVDVRGLFR
-147 VLKGVLTADA
+147 VAKGLLTANT

-169 AKMLFPREPD
+169 AKMLFPRESD

-185 VVRKFREWVIAVRL
+185 AIRKFREWVIAVRL

-206 EIMTMYLNKYD
+206 EILTMYLNKYD

-227 AADIYFQTPLDSLKI
+227 AADIYFQVPLDSLKV
-242 EQAAMLVGM
+242 EQAAMLIGM

-271 NVVLN
+271 NVVLS
-276 QMYKYDKITRD
+276 QMYKYDKITR
-287 EYDSLKML
+287 EECDSLKKL
-295 PLGLKFK
+295 PLGLNFK

-320 YMTANKPKRE
+320 FMTANKPDRKR
-330 NYRNTEQFRLDSAA
+330 YRDLSQFRLDSVA
-344 WETDPLYGW
+344 WETNPLYGW
-353 CKKNVKVGGT
+353 CKKNVKVDGS

-373 IYSTLDSRMQRYA
+373 IYTTLDSRMQKYA

-393 LSQDL
+393 LSRDL
-398 QPLFDKER
+398 QPLFDKEKV
-406 AYKKNSPFS
+406 KKHRPPFS
-415 NDMTPDKIE
+415 NDMTPTEIE
-424 EALMRSVKQSER
+424 EVLDRSIRQSER
-436 YRQLVKEGKN
+436 YRVLSKQGMSFK
-446 QREIRKIFDQKV
+446 EIRKTFDQPLK
-458 EMQLFTWNG
+458 MQVFTWNG
-467 IRDTVMSP
+467 IRDTVMTP
-475 MDSVK
+475 LDSIK

-488 GFMVMNPRNGYVK
+488 GFMVMQPQTGYIK

-509 RYFMYDMVSVGRRQV
+509 RYFMYDMVSAGKRQV

-542 PCDRVPNI
+542 PCDKVPNI

-560 PWTARGGTKRKG
+560 PWSARGGTKRQG

-586 NISAWVLKQFTPQ
+586 NISAWVLKQFTPE

-624 AEISVKEMVAAY
+624 AEITVKEMVAAY
-636 SIFANKGVYHAPL
+636 SIFANKGVYNSPL
-649 IVSRIEDKFGNTL
+649 PVYRIEDKYGNVL
-662 ATFQTES
+662 QEFRPES
-669 REVITANTAYL
+669 REVITENTAYL
-680 MCDLLEGVVNSGTGV
+680 MCNLLEGVVTGGTGV
-695 RLRYKYKLTNPIGG
+695 RLRYKYKLMNPMGG
-709 KTGTTQE
+709 KTGTTQK
-716 HSDGWFMGITPA
+716 HADGWFMGVTPD

-753 SMALPIWGKFLQKVY
+753 SMALPIWAKFLLKVY
-768 ADAGLNV
+768 ADPRLKMSDR
-775 YTGPFDYPAGL
+775 PFDRPAGIN
-786 LKRLNCDET
+786 KRLDCDET
-795 VLPAGGTS
+795 ISEAEVKEMNNGIR
-803 TDGQANDEED
+803 ED
-813 EEFY
+813 EEEFY

>member
-1 MWFGSS
+1 
-7 KSKVNFHLL
+7 
-16 LLLLFTIFAG
+16 
-26 YDKTVL
+26 
-32 TNFGESMFKKYWKSF
+32 MFKKYWKFF

-54 MLGIV
+54 LVGII

-88 FASEVFFADGPIMNK
+88 FASEVYFADGPIMNR

-110 KYTEYREI
+110 KYIEYREI
-118 PASVVDAL
+118 PQSVIDAL

-133 FYEHSGVDVRGLFR
+133 FYDHSGVDVRGLFR
-147 VLKGVLTADA
+147 VAKGLLTANT

-169 AKMLFPREPD
+169 AKMLFPRESD

-185 VVRKFREWVIAVRL
+185 AIRKFREWVIAVRL

-206 EIMTMYLNKYD
+206 EILTMYLNKYD

-227 AADIYFQTPLDSLKI
+227 AADIYFQVPLDSLKV
-242 EQAAMLVGM
+242 EQAAMLIGM

-271 NVVLN
+271 NVVLS
-276 QMYKYDKITRD
+276 QMYKYDKITR
-287 EYDSLKML
+287 EECDSLKKL
-295 PLGLKFK
+295 PLGLNFK

-320 YMTANKPKRE
+320 FMTANKPDRKR
-330 NYRNTEQFRLDSAA
+330 YRDLSQFRLDSVA
-344 WETDPLYGW
+344 WKTNPLYGW
-353 CKKNVKVGGT
+353 CKKNVKVDGS

-373 IYSTLDSRMQRYA
+373 IYTTLDSRMQKYA

-398 QPLFDKER
+398 QPLFDKEKV
-406 AYKKNSPFS
+406 KKHRPPFS
-415 NDMTPDKIE
+415 NDMTPAEIE
-424 EALMRSVKQSER
+424 EVLDRSIRQSER
-436 YRQLVKEGKN
+436 YRVLSKQGMSFK
-446 QREIRKIFDQKV
+446 EIRKTFDQPLK
-458 EMQLFTWNG
+458 MQVFTWNG
-467 IRDTVMSP
+467 IRDTVMTP
-475 MDSVK
+475 LDSIK

-488 GFMVMNPRNGYVK
+488 GFMVMQPQTGYIK

-509 RYFMYDMVSVGRRQV
+509 RYFMYDMVSAGKRQV

-542 PCDRVPNI
+542 PCDKVPNI

-560 PWTARGGTKRKG
+560 PWSARGGTKRQG

-586 NISAWVLKQFTPQ
+586 NISAWVLKQFTPE

-624 AEISVKEMVAAY
+624 AEITVKEMVAAY
-636 SIFANKGVYHAPL
+636 SIFANKGVYNSPL
-649 IVSRIEDKFGNTL
+649 PVYRIEDKYGNV
-662 ATFQTES
+662 FQEFRPES
-669 REVITANTAYL
+669 REVITENTAYL
-680 MCDLLEGVVNSGTGV
+680 MCNLLEGVVTGGTGV
-695 RLRYKYKLTNPIGG
+695 RLRYKYKLMNPMGG
-709 KTGTTQE
+709 KTGTTQK
-716 HSDGWFMGITPA
+716 HADGWFMGVTPD

-753 SMALPIWGKFLQKVY
+753 SMALPIWAKFLLKAY
-768 ADAGLNV
+768 ADPRLKMSDR
-775 YTGPFDYPAGL
+775 PFDRPAGIN
-786 LKRLNCDET
+786 KRLDCDET
-795 VLPAGGTS
+795 ISEAEVKEMNNGIR
-803 TDGQANDEED
+803 ED
-813 EEFY
+813 EEEFY

>member
-1 MWFGSS
+1 
-7 KSKVNFHLL
+7 
-16 LLLLFTIFAG
+16 
-26 YDKTVL
+26 
-32 TNFGESMFKKYWKSF
+32 MFKKYWKFF
-47 VIFWSVV
+47 VIFWSVLLV
-54 MLGIV
+54 GII

-88 FASEVFFADGPIMNK
+88 FASEVYFADGPIMNR

-110 KYTEYREI
+110 KYIEYREI
-118 PASVVDAL
+118 PQSVIDAL

-133 FYEHSGVDVRGLFR
+133 FYDHSGVDVRGLFR
-147 VLKGVLTADA
+147 VAKGLLTANT

-169 AKMLFPREPD
+169 AKMLFPRESD

-185 VVRKFREWVIAVRL
+185 AIRKFREWVIAVRL

-206 EIMTMYLNKYD
+206 EILTMYLNKYD

-227 AADIYFQTPLDSLKI
+227 AADIYFQVPLDSLKV
-242 EQAAMLVGM
+242 EQAAMLIGM

-271 NVVLN
+271 NVVLS
-276 QMYKYDKITRD
+276 QMYKYDKITR
-287 EYDSLKML
+287 EECDSLKQL
-295 PLGLKFK
+295 PLGLNFK

-320 YMTANKPKRE
+320 FMTANKPDRKR
-330 NYRNTEQFRLDSAA
+330 YRDLSQFRLDSIA
-344 WETDPLYGW
+344 WETNPLYGW
-353 CKKNVKVGGT
+353 CKKNVKVDGS

-373 IYSTLDSRMQRYA
+373 IYTTLDSRMQKYA

-398 QPLFDKER
+398 QPLFDKEKV
-406 AYKKNSPFS
+406 KKLRPPFS
-415 NDMTPDKIE
+415 NDMTPAEIE
-424 EALMRSVKQSER
+424 EVLNRSIRQSER
-436 YRQLVKEGKN
+436 YRVLSKQGMSFD
-446 QREIRKIFDQKV
+446 EIRKTFDQPL
-458 EMQLFTWNG
+458 EMQVFTWNG
-467 IRDTVMSP
+467 IRDTVMTP
-475 MDSVK
+475 LDSIK

-488 GFMVMNPRNGYVK
+488 GFMVMQPQTGYIK

-509 RYFMYDMVSVGRRQV
+509 RYFMYDMVSAGKRQV

-542 PCDRVPNI
+542 PCDKVPNI

-560 PWTARGGTKRKG
+560 PWSARGGTKRQG

-586 NISAWVLKQFTPQ
+586 NISAWVLKQFTPE

-624 AEISVKEMVAAY
+624 AEITVKEMVAAY
-636 SIFANKGVYHAPL
+636 SIFANKGVYNSPL
-649 IVSRIEDKFGNTL
+649 PVYRIEDKYGNVL
-662 ATFQTES
+662 QEFRPES
-669 REVITANTAYL
+669 REVITENTAYL
-680 MCDLLEGVVNSGTGV
+680 MCNLLEGVVTGGTGV
-695 RLRYKYKLTNPIGG
+695 RLRYKYKLMNPMGG
-709 KTGTTQE
+709 KTGTTQK
-716 HSDGWFMGITPA
+716 HADGWFMGVTPD

-753 SMALPIWGKFLQKVY
+753 SMALPIWAKFLLKAY
-768 ADAGLNV
+768 ADPRLKMSDR
-775 YTGPFDYPAGL
+775 PFDRPAGIN
-786 LKRLNCDET
+786 KRLDCDET
-795 VLPAGGTS
+795 ISEAEVKEMNNGIR
-803 TDGQANDEED
+803 ED
-813 EEFY
+813 EEEFY

>member
-1 MWFGSS
+1 
-7 KSKVNFHLL
+7 
-16 LLLLFTIFAG
+16 
-26 YDKTVL
+26 
-32 TNFGESMFKKYWKSF
+32 MFKKYWKFF

-54 MLGIV
+54 LVGII

-88 FASEVFFADGPIMNK
+88 FASEVYFADGPIMNR

-110 KYTEYREI
+110 KYIEYREI
-118 PASVVDAL
+118 PQSVIDAL

-133 FYEHSGVDVRGLFR
+133 FYDHSGIDVRGLFR
-147 VLKGVLTADA
+147 VAKGLLTANT

-169 AKMLFPREPD
+169 AKMLFPRESD

-185 VVRKFREWVIAVRL
+185 VIRKFREWVIAVRL

-206 EIMTMYLNKYD
+206 EILTMYLNKYD

-227 AADIYFQTPLDSLKI
+227 AADIYFQVPLDSLKV

-271 NVVLN
+271 NVVLS
-276 QMYKYDKITRD
+276 QMYKYDKITR
-287 EYDSLKML
+287 EECDSLKQL
-295 PLGLKFK
+295 PLGLNFK

-320 YMTANKPKRE
+320 FMTANKPDRKS
-330 NYRNTEQFRLDSAA
+330 YRDLSQFRLDSIA
-344 WETDPLYGW
+344 WETNPLYGW
-353 CKKNVKVGGT
+353 CKKNVKVDGS

-373 IYSTLDSRMQRYA
+373 IYTTLDSRMQKYA

-398 QPLFDKER
+398 QPLFDKEKV
-406 AYKKNSPFS
+406 KKLRPPFS
-415 NDMTPDKIE
+415 NDMTPAEIE
-424 EALMRSVKQSER
+424 EVLNRSIRQSER
-436 YRQLVKEGKN
+436 YRVLSKQGMSFK
-446 QREIRKIFDQKV
+446 EIRKTFDQPLK
-458 EMQLFTWNG
+458 MQVFTWNG
-467 IRDTVMSP
+467 IRDTVMTP
-475 MDSVK
+475 LDSIK

-488 GFMVMNPRNGYVK
+488 GFMVMQPQTGYIK

-509 RYFMYDMVSVGRRQV
+509 RYFMYDMVSAGKRQV

-542 PCDRVPNI
+542 PCDKVPNI

-560 PWTARGGTKRKG
+560 PWSARGGTKRQG

-586 NISAWVLKQFTPQ
+586 NISAWVLKQFTPE

-624 AEISVKEMVAAY
+624 AEITVKEMVAAY
-636 SIFANKGVYHAPL
+636 SIFANKGVYNSPL
-649 IVSRIEDKFGNTL
+649 PVYRIEDKYGNVL
-662 ATFQTES
+662 QEFRPES
-669 REVITANTAYL
+669 REVITENTAYL
-680 MCDLLEGVVNSGTGV
+680 MCNLLEGVVTGGTGV
-695 RLRYKYKLTNPIGG
+695 RLRYKYKLMNPMGG
-709 KTGTTQE
+709 KTGTTQK
-716 HSDGWFMGITPA
+716 HADGWFMGVTPD

-753 SMALPIWGKFLQKVY
+753 SMALPIWAKFLLKAY
-768 ADAGLNV
+768 ADPRLKMSDR
-775 YTGPFDYPAGL
+775 PFDRPAGIN
-786 LKRLNCDET
+786 KRLDCDET
-795 VLPAGGTS
+795 ISEAEVKEMNNGIR
-803 TDGQANDEED
+803 ED
-813 EEFY
+813 EEEFY

>member
-1 MWFGSS
+1 
-7 KSKVNFHLL
+7 
-16 LLLLFTIFAG
+16 
-26 YDKTVL
+26 
-32 TNFGESMFKKYWKSF
+32 MFKKYWKFF

-54 MLGIV
+54 LVGII

-88 FASEVFFADGPIMNK
+88 FASEVYFADGPIMNR

-110 KYTEYREI
+110 KYIEYREI
-118 PASVVDAL
+118 PQSVIDAL

-133 FYEHSGVDVRGLFR
+133 FYDHSGIDVRGLFR
-147 VLKGVLTADA
+147 VAKGLLTANT

-169 AKMLFPREPD
+169 AKMLFPRESD

-185 VVRKFREWVIAVRL
+185 VIRKFREWVIAVRL

-206 EIMTMYLNKYD
+206 EILTMYLNKYD

-227 AADIYFQTPLDSLKI
+227 AADIYFQVPLDSLKV

-271 NVVLN
+271 NVVLS
-276 QMYKYDKITRD
+276 QMYKYDKITR
-287 EYDSLKML
+287 EECDSLKQL
-295 PLGLKFK
+295 PLGLNFK

-320 YMTANKPKRE
+320 FMTANKPDRKR
-330 NYRNTEQFRLDSAA
+330 YRDLSQFRLDSIA
-344 WETDPLYGW
+344 WETNPLYGW
-353 CKKNVKVGGT
+353 CKKNVKVDGS

-373 IYSTLDSRMQRYA
+373 IYTTLDSRMQKYA

-398 QPLFDKER
+398 QPLFDKEKV
-406 AYKKNSPFS
+406 KKLRPPFS
-415 NDMTPDKIE
+415 NDMTPAEIE
-424 EALMRSVKQSER
+424 EVLNRSIRQSER
-436 YRQLVKEGKN
+436 YRVLSKQGMSFK
-446 QREIRKIFDQKV
+446 EIRKTFDQPLK
-458 EMQLFTWNG
+458 MQVFTWNG
-467 IRDTVMSP
+467 IRDTVMTP
-475 MDSVK
+475 LDSIK

-488 GFMVMNPRNGYVK
+488 GFMVMQPQTGYIK

-509 RYFMYDMVSVGRRQV
+509 RYFMYDMVSAGKRQV

-542 PCDRVPNI
+542 PCDKVPNI

-560 PWTARGGTKRKG
+560 PWSARGGTKRQG

-586 NISAWVLKQFTPQ
+586 NISAWVLKQFTPE

-624 AEISVKEMVAAY
+624 AEITVKEMVAAY
-636 SIFANKGVYHAPL
+636 SIFANKGVYNSPL
-649 IVSRIEDKFGNTL
+649 PVYRIEDKYGNVL
-662 ATFQTES
+662 QEFRPES
-669 REVITANTAYL
+669 REVITENTDYL
-680 MCDLLEGVVNSGTGV
+680 MCNLLEGVVTGGTGV
-695 RLRYKYKLTNPIGG
+695 RLRYKYKLMNPMGG
-709 KTGTTQE
+709 KTGTTQK
-716 HSDGWFMGITPA
+716 HADGWFMGVTPD

-753 SMALPIWGKFLQKVY
+753 SMALPIWAKFLLKAY
-768 ADAGLNV
+768 ADPRLKMSDR
-775 YTGPFDYPAGL
+775 PFDRPAGIN
-786 LKRLNCDET
+786 KRLDCDET
-795 VLPAGGTS
+795 ISEAEVKEMNNGIR
-803 TDGQANDEED
+803 ED
-813 EEFY
+813 EEEFY

>member
-1 MWFGSS
+1 
-7 KSKVNFHLL
+7 
-16 LLLLFTIFAG
+16 
-26 YDKTVL
+26 
-32 TNFGESMFKKYWKSF
+32 MFKKYWKFF

-54 MLGIV
+54 LVGII

-88 FASEVFFADGPIMNK
+88 FASEVYFADGPIMNR

-110 KYTEYREI
+110 KYIEYREI
-118 PASVVDAL
+118 PQSVIDAL

-133 FYEHSGVDVRGLFR
+133 FYDHSGVDVRGLFR
-147 VLKGVLTADA
+147 VAKGLLTANT

-169 AKMLFPREPD
+169 AKMLFPRESD

-185 VVRKFREWVIAVRL
+185 AIRKFREWVIAVRL

-206 EIMTMYLNKYD
+206 EILTMYLNKYD

-227 AADIYFQTPLDSLKI
+227 AADIYFQVPLDSLKV
-242 EQAAMLVGM
+242 EQAAMLIGM

-271 NVVLN
+271 NVVLS
-276 QMYKYDKITRD
+276 QMYKYDKITR
-287 EYDSLKML
+287 EECVSLKKL
-295 PLGLKFK
+295 PLGLNFK

-320 YMTANKPKRE
+320 FMTANKPDRKR
-330 NYRNTEQFRLDSAA
+330 YRDLSQFRLDSVA
-344 WETDPLYGW
+344 WETNPLYGW
-353 CKKNVKVGGT
+353 CKKNVKVDGS

-373 IYSTLDSRMQRYA
+373 IYTTLDSRMQKYA

-398 QPLFDKER
+398 QPLFDKEKV
-406 AYKKNSPFS
+406 KKLRPPFS
-415 NDMTPDKIE
+415 NDMTPAEIE
-424 EALMRSVKQSER
+424 EVLDRSIRQSER
-436 YRQLVKEGKN
+436 YRVLSKQGMSFD
-446 QREIRKIFDQKV
+446 EIRKTFDQPLK
-458 EMQLFTWNG
+458 MQVFTWNG
-467 IRDTVMSP
+467 IRDTVMTP
-475 MDSVK
+475 LDSIK

-488 GFMVMNPRNGYVK
+488 GFMVMQPQTGYIK

-509 RYFMYDMVSVGRRQV
+509 RYFMYDMVSAGKRQV

-542 PCDRVPNI
+542 PCDKVPNI

-560 PWTARGGTKRKG
+560 PWSARGGTKRQG

-586 NISAWVLKQFTPQ
+586 NISAWVLKQFTPE

-624 AEISVKEMVAAY
+624 AEITVKEMVAAY
-636 SIFANKGVYHAPL
+636 SIFANKGVYNSPL
-649 IVSRIEDKFGNTL
+649 PVYRIEDKYGNVL
-662 ATFQTES
+662 QEFRPES
-669 REVITANTAYL
+669 REVITENTAYL
-680 MCDLLEGVVNSGTGV
+680 MCNLLEGVVTGGTGV
-695 RLRYKYKLTNPIGG
+695 RLRYKYKLMNPMGG
-709 KTGTTQE
+709 KTGTTQK
-716 HSDGWFMGITPA
+716 HADGWFMGVTPD

-753 SMALPIWGKFLQKVY
+753 SMALPIWAKFLLKAY
-768 ADAGLNV
+768 ADPRLKMSDR
-775 YTGPFDYPAGL
+775 PFDRPAGIN
-786 LKRLNCDET
+786 KRLDCDET
-795 VLPAGGTS
+795 ISEAEVKEMNNGIR
-803 TDGQANDEED
+803 ED
-813 EEFY
+813 EEEFY